1 MSEETSAK
9 QKSSDSS
16 GDFLASR
23 DNANQQFG
31 LAAANFIPPQ
41 NIEVE
46 EAILG
51 GILLDPEAYGRVAEL
66 LLPKAFYIPAH
77 GHIYQAAI
85 ELHASGLPT
94 DLLNVSNWL
103 ADNQLLE
110 KVGGQNKLV
119 QLVERTVSA
128 VNVDSLAVLLMDK
141 YLRRE
146 LIQAGNQVGQLGYDM
161 GKPLEQVLDQAE
173 QKVLNVTQ
181 VRPQAGLTQVGEI
194 LIQTCEDIEARH
206 GDLTPPGLTC
216 DFADLDAM
224 TGGFQR
230 SDLIIVA
237 GRPSMGKCLA
247 YDAEIVLADG
257 SIVTIGSLYQQQD
270 ARLLTLQ
277 NNWQFQWTRPSN
289 YVDDGIKP
297 VFRVKTSL
305 GREIETTLTHP
316 FLTLDGWQPLS
327 ALTVGEK
334 IAVPRI
340 MPVFGQDSLPE
351 CAVKILGYLIGDGN
365 LSQGTPR
372 FTNTNP
378 AIQQDFIDAVQE
390 FGQGKLKVCIGT
402 SDGTRAPSLAVYTN
416 FKLLEQRRK
425 SFGSNLA
432 GLINQKNTSCQLLAD
447 HLGVSLSI
455 LYQWQKGV
463 CAPKRKAF
471 DRLCEYLAVPSTS
484 LIYEGWEAI
493 CAENTLTNWL
503 KSLGI
508 WGKTSHDKF
517 VPAVIFQLPK
527 VTLAAFLNRLFATDG
542 WATVLSSRQVQL
554 GFATV
559 SKKLAQQV
567 QHLLLRFGIIAR
579 LKTRSVLYK
588 GERSAVWQ
596 IDITDAISI
605 QTFVTEIGICGKE
618 QATDEVLAA
627 LEHKRYQTNRDLI
640 PISVWNQLSTAK
652 VSAAESWKSLAMK
665 AEIAG
670 HSNIHVGKRA
680 PTGER
685 LLKLATALDNPPLQ
699 DLAQSQVYW
708 DEIVEIESVGSK
720 QVYDLTI
727 PDTHNFV
734 ANDICVHNTAISLN
748 IAYNMALLH
757 QLPILVFSLEMSKEQ
772 LVQRMLA
779 GEARVDSNR
788 LRAGRIS
795 QNEWDQIYKAVDKIS
810 ELPIYIDDTANMMV
824 MQMRSQARRL
834 QAETG
839 KPLGLIMLDYLQLME
854 GSSDNRVQEISKIT
868 RSLKGLA
875 RELNVPIIALSQ
887 LSRSVESR
895 NNKRPMMSDLREC
908 VAGDT
913 LVVLADGRRVPI
925 RELVGQK
932 PQILAMDEM
941 EKITVSESDQV
952 WSVGIKPVF
961 ELKLASGRS
970 LKATARHRIY
980 SAQGWQ
986 ELHELTIGSRVA
998 IARYI
1003 PEPQKPIEWPEHQ
1016 IILLAHLMGDGG
1028 YLKGQPLRY
1037 TTASEENSKIV
1048 TKAALPFGVQVNRHP
1063 GKGNWHQLVFSGN
1076 GDRWK
1081 PAGINLW
1088 LREIG
1093 VFDQR
1098 SHEKHI
1104 PNGIFQLP
1112 NHQVAKFIAHL
1123 WSTDGTYHV
1132 PKSERGATK
1141 ISLSTCSLQLA
1152 QGVALLLL
1160 KFSIVARIR
1169 TIYYKEYRPVYTV
1182 DISGKAMQSIFL
1194 EAIGAVGCKVS
1205 DAQRF
1210 SVRLENIKA
1219 NPNRDTLP
1227 IEVFQVIR
1235 DEMKEQNIT
1244 TRQMSA
1250 MRKTAYGGTAHF
1262 KFAPSRAVVLDY
1274 ANLLNSEELA
1284 QKASSDLFWDEV
1296 IEISAVGEEEVFD
1309 LTVPGKES
1317 WLADGI
1323 VSHNSGSIEQDADLV
1338 IMLYRD
1344 AYYNPDTPDRDI
1356 TELIVTKHRNGPT
1369 GVVKLVFD
1377 PGLTKFKNL
1386 AQPR

>member
-1 MSEETSAK
+1 MSEETSAI

-23 DNANQQFG
+23 DNSSQQFS
-31 LAAANFIPPQ
+31 LAATNLIPPQ

-66 LLPKAFYIPAH
+66 LVPNAFYIPAH

-146 LIQAGNQVGQLGYDM
+146 LIQAGNLVGQLGYDM

-181 VRPQAGLTQVGEI
+181 VRPQAGLTPVAEI
-194 LIQTCEDIEARH
+194 ILQTYQDITARNQ
-206 GDLTPPGLTC
+206 DLTPPGLTC

-230 SDLIIVA
+230 SDLIIIA

-247 YDAEIVLADG
+247 YDAEIVMADG
-257 SIVTIGSLYQQQD
+257 SISTIQSLYQQQN

-277 NNWQFQWTRPSN
+277 NNWQFKWTQPSN

-340 MPVFGQDSLPE
+340 LSVFGSNPLPE

-365 LSQGTPR
+365 LTQGTPR

-390 FGQGKLKVCIGT
+390 FGA
-402 SDGTRAPSLAVYTN
+402 DNSLT
-416 FKLLEQRRK
+416 
-425 SFGSNLA
+425 
-432 GLINQKNTSCQLLAD
+432 D
-447 HLGVSLSI
+447 
-455 LYQWQKGV
+455 
-463 CAPKRKAF
+463 
-471 DRLCEYLAVPSTS
+471 
-484 LIYEGWEAI
+484 
-493 CAENTLTNWL
+493 WL
-503 KSLGI
+503 KLLGI
-508 WGKTSHDKF
+508 WGKLSHDKF
-517 VPAVIFQLPK
+517 VPEIIFQLPK
-527 VTLAAFLNRLFATDG
+527 PQLAAFINRLFATDG
-542 WATVLSSRQVQL
+542 WAAVLSSGQVQL

-579 LKTRSVLYK
+579 LKARSVLYRC
-588 GERSAVWQ
+588 ERRAAWQ

-605 QTFVTEIGICGKE
+605 QTFVAEIGICGEE
-618 QATDEVLAA
+618 QATTKVLAA
-627 LEHKRYQTNRDLI
+627 LDNKRYQTNRDLI
-640 PISVWNQLSTAK
+640 PISVWNQLSAAK
-652 VSAAESWKSLAMK
+652 VSTEESWKSVAIK
-665 AEIAG
+665 AGIVG
-670 HSNIHVGKRA
+670 YSNIHVGKRA
-680 PTGER
+680 PTRER
-685 LLKLATALDNPPLQ
+685 LLKLATALESPPLQ

-708 DEIVEIESVGSK
+708 DEIVEIESVGCK

-748 IAYNMALLH
+748 IAYNMALIH

-795 QNEWDQIYKAVDKIS
+795 QNEWEQVHAAIEKIAD
-810 ELPIYIDDTANMMV
+810 LPIYIDDTANMMV

-895 NNKRPMMSDLREC
+895 NNKRPMMSDLRE
-908 VAGDT
+908 
-913 LVVLADGRRVPI
+913 
-925 RELVGQK
+925 
-932 PQILAMDEM
+932 
-941 EKITVSESDQV
+941 
-952 WSVGIKPVF
+952 
-961 ELKLASGRS
+961 
-970 LKATARHRIY
+970 
-980 SAQGWQ
+980 
-986 ELHELTIGSRVA
+986 
-998 IARYI
+998 
-1003 PEPQKPIEWPEHQ
+1003 
-1016 IILLAHLMGDGG
+1016 
-1028 YLKGQPLRY
+1028 
-1037 TTASEENSKIV
+1037 
-1048 TKAALPFGVQVNRHP
+1048 
-1063 GKGNWHQLVFSGN
+1063 
-1076 GDRWK
+1076 
-1081 PAGINLW
+1081 
-1088 LREIG
+1088 
-1093 VFDQR
+1093 
-1098 SHEKHI
+1098 
-1104 PNGIFQLP
+1104 
-1112 NHQVAKFIAHL
+1112 
-1123 WSTDGTYHV
+1123 
-1132 PKSERGATK
+1132 
-1141 ISLSTCSLQLA
+1141 
-1152 QGVALLLL
+1152 
-1160 KFSIVARIR
+1160 
-1169 TIYYKEYRPVYTV
+1169 
-1182 DISGKAMQSIFL
+1182 
-1194 EAIGAVGCKVS
+1194 
-1205 DAQRF
+1205 
-1210 SVRLENIKA
+1210 
-1219 NPNRDTLP
+1219 
-1227 IEVFQVIR
+1227 
-1235 DEMKEQNIT
+1235 
-1244 TRQMSA
+1244 
-1250 MRKTAYGGTAHF
+1250 
-1262 KFAPSRAVVLDY
+1262 
-1274 ANLLNSEELA
+1274 
-1284 QKASSDLFWDEV
+1284 
-1296 IEISAVGEEEVFD
+1296 
-1309 LTVPGKES
+1309 
-1317 WLADGI
+1317 
-1323 VSHNSGSIEQDADLV
+1323 SGSIEQDADLV

>member
-1 MSEETSAK
+1 MSEETSAI

-23 DNANQQFG
+23 DNSNQQFG
-31 LAAANFIPPQ
+31 LAAANLIPPQ

-66 LLPKAFYIPAH
+66 LVPNAFYIPAH

-141 YLRRE
+141 YMRRE
-146 LIQAGNQVGQLGYDM
+146 LIQAGNVVGQLGYDM

-181 VRPQAGLTQVGEI
+181 VRPQSGLTPVSEI
-194 LIQTCEDIEARH
+194 VLQTYQDIEARH
-206 GDLTPPGLTC
+206 QELTPPGLTC

-247 YDAEIVLADG
+247 YDSEIVLADG
-257 SIVTIGSLYQQQD
+257 SISSIESLYQQQD
-270 ARLLTLQ
+270 AQLLTLQ
-277 NNWQFQWTRPSN
+277 NNWQFKWTRPSN

-316 FLTLDGWQPLS
+316 FLTLDSWQPLS

-334 IAVPRI
+334 IAVPRVV
-340 MPVFGQDSLPE
+340 PVFGQDPLPE
-351 CAVKILGYLIGDGN
+351 CAVKILGYLIGDSNLERILKQDKVAEILHLPSCPNPSLTLLPWSGN
-365 LSQGTPR
+365 QTGAESFSRKSTKRSLLPPLPLRGEGWGEGECNEPR
-372 FTNTNP
+372 FKLISSNLLQRIPHFTNINP
-378 AIQQDFIDAVQE
+378 VIQQEFINAVQDIE
-390 FGQGKLKVCIGT
+390 ESTLK
-402 SDGTRAPSLAVYTN
+402 
-416 FKLLEQRRK
+416 
-425 SFGSNLA
+425 
-432 GLINQKNTSCQLLAD
+432 
-447 HLGVSLSI
+447 
-455 LYQWQKGV
+455 
-463 CAPKRKAF
+463 
-471 DRLCEYLAVPSTS
+471 
-484 LIYEGWEAI
+484 
-493 CAENTLTNWL
+493 NWL
-503 KSLGI
+503 KSWDIRSELPQN
-508 WGKTSHDKF
+508 KL
-517 VPAVIFQLPK
+517 VPKVVFQLPK
-527 VTLAAFLNRLFATDG
+527 LQLATFLNCLFASGG
-542 WATVLSSRQVQL
+542 WIKVTGNEQPEI
-554 GFATV
+554 GFETA

-567 QHLLLRFGIIAR
+567 QHLLLRFGVMAGLTFKLLSR
-579 LKTRSVLYK
+579 QDLDSP
-588 GERSAVWQ
+588 GWQ
-596 IDITDAISI
+596 INITDAVSI
-605 QTFVTEIGICGKE
+605 HTFMAEIGIGGQQE
-618 QATDEVLAA
+618 ATTE
-627 LEHKRYQTNRDLI
+627 KI
-640 PISVWNQLSTAK
+640 
-652 VSAAESWKSLAMK
+652 
-665 AEIAG
+665 
-670 HSNIHVGKRA
+670 
-680 PTGER
+680 
-685 LLKLATALDNPPLQ
+685 PLQ
-699 DLAQSQVYW
+699 ALAQSQVYW
-708 DEIVEIESVGSK
+708 DEIVAIESVGCK

-795 QNEWDQIYKAVDKIS
+795 QNEWEQVYAAIAKIS

-895 NNKRPMMSDLREC
+895 NNKRPMMSDLRE
-908 VAGDT
+908 
-913 LVVLADGRRVPI
+913 
-925 RELVGQK
+925 
-932 PQILAMDEM
+932 
-941 EKITVSESDQV
+941 
-952 WSVGIKPVF
+952 
-961 ELKLASGRS
+961 
-970 LKATARHRIY
+970 
-980 SAQGWQ
+980 
-986 ELHELTIGSRVA
+986 
-998 IARYI
+998 
-1003 PEPQKPIEWPEHQ
+1003 
-1016 IILLAHLMGDGG
+1016 
-1028 YLKGQPLRY
+1028 
-1037 TTASEENSKIV
+1037 
-1048 TKAALPFGVQVNRHP
+1048 
-1063 GKGNWHQLVFSGN
+1063 
-1076 GDRWK
+1076 
-1081 PAGINLW
+1081 
-1088 LREIG
+1088 
-1093 VFDQR
+1093 
-1098 SHEKHI
+1098 
-1104 PNGIFQLP
+1104 
-1112 NHQVAKFIAHL
+1112 
-1123 WSTDGTYHV
+1123 
-1132 PKSERGATK
+1132 
-1141 ISLSTCSLQLA
+1141 
-1152 QGVALLLL
+1152 
-1160 KFSIVARIR
+1160 
-1169 TIYYKEYRPVYTV
+1169 
-1182 DISGKAMQSIFL
+1182 
-1194 EAIGAVGCKVS
+1194 
-1205 DAQRF
+1205 
-1210 SVRLENIKA
+1210 
-1219 NPNRDTLP
+1219 
-1227 IEVFQVIR
+1227 
-1235 DEMKEQNIT
+1235 
-1244 TRQMSA
+1244 
-1250 MRKTAYGGTAHF
+1250 
-1262 KFAPSRAVVLDY
+1262 
-1274 ANLLNSEELA
+1274 
-1284 QKASSDLFWDEV
+1284 
-1296 IEISAVGEEEVFD
+1296 
-1309 LTVPGKES
+1309 
-1317 WLADGI
+1317 
-1323 VSHNSGSIEQDADLV
+1323 SGSIEQDADLV

>member
-1 MSEETSAK
+1 MSEETSAN

-23 DNANQQFG
+23 DTSNNQFGQQFA
-31 LAAANFIPPQ
+31 LPATNLIPPQ

-66 LLPKAFYIPAH
+66 LLPNAFYIPAH

-141 YLRRE
+141 FMRRE
-146 LIQAGNQVGQLGYDM
+146 LIQAGNLVGQLGYDLS
-161 GKPLEQVLDQAE
+161 KPLEQVLDQAE

-181 VRPQAGLTQVGEI
+181 VRPQSGLTPVSEI
-194 LIQTCEDIEARH
+194 VLQTYQDIEDRH
-206 GDLTPPGLTC
+206 QNLVPPGLTC

-230 SDLIIVA
+230 SDLIIIA

-247 YDAEIVLADG
+247 ANAEIVMADG
-257 SIVTIGSLYQQQD
+257 SIATIESIYQQKN
-270 ARLLTLQ
+270 AELLTLQ
-277 NNWQFQWTRPSN
+277 NNWQFNWTQPSD
-289 YVDDGIKP
+289 YIDDGIKP
-297 VFRVKTSL
+297 VFLVKTSL

-316 FLTLDGWQPLS
+316 FLTLEGWQPLS

-340 MPVFGQDSLPE
+340 IPVFGQITLPD

-378 AIQQDFIDAVQE
+378 VIQQDFIDAVQE
-390 FGQGKLKVCIGT
+390 FGQGTLKVQIGT
-402 SDGTRAPSLAVYTN
+402 SGGTRAPSLAVSTD
-416 FKLLEQRRK
+416 FKLLRQNRQI
-425 SFGSNLA
+425 FGGRLRD
-432 GLINQKNTSCQLLAD
+432 LLNQKNISYPLLAD
-447 HLGVSLSI
+447 HLGVSLALI
-455 LYQWQKGV
+455 YQWEKGV
-463 CAPKRKAF
+463 CAPPIKIF
-471 DRLCEYLAVPSTS
+471 DQLCQYLEVSGS
-484 LIYEGWEAI
+484 NLIPDGWKAI
-493 CAENTLTNWL
+493 CAANSLTDWL
-503 KSLGI
+503 KSLGV
-508 WGKTSHDKF
+508 WGKVSHDKF
-517 VPAVIFQLPK
+517 VPAAIFQLSK
-527 VTLAAFLNRLFATDG
+527 LQLSTFLNRLFATDG
-542 WATVLSSRQVQL
+542 WAAVLASGQVQL
-554 GFATV
+554 GFTTV

-579 LKTRSVLYK
+579 LKARSVLYK
-588 GERSAVWQ
+588 GQRRAAWQ

-618 QATDEVLAA
+618 EAITKVLSA
-627 LEHKRYQTNRDLI
+627 LEQKRYQTNCDLI
-640 PISVWNQLSTAK
+640 PISVWNQLQEAK
-652 VSAAESWKSLAMK
+652 VSAKESWQSVAMK
-665 AEIAG
+665 AGIVG

-680 PTGER
+680 PTRDR
-685 LLKLATALDNPPLQ
+685 LIKLATALENSSLQ
-699 DLAQSQVYW
+699 ALAQSQVYW
-708 DEIVEIESVGSK
+708 DEVVSIEPVGSK

-727 PDTHNFV
+727 PHTHNFV

-748 IAYNMALLH
+748 IAYNMALIH

-795 QNEWDQIYKAVDKIS
+795 QNEWEQVYAAIGKIS

-875 RELNVPIIALSQ
+875 RELGVPIIALSQ

-895 NNKRPMMSDLREC
+895 NNKRPMMSDLRE
-908 VAGDT
+908 
-913 LVVLADGRRVPI
+913 
-925 RELVGQK
+925 
-932 PQILAMDEM
+932 
-941 EKITVSESDQV
+941 
-952 WSVGIKPVF
+952 
-961 ELKLASGRS
+961 
-970 LKATARHRIY
+970 
-980 SAQGWQ
+980 
-986 ELHELTIGSRVA
+986 
-998 IARYI
+998 
-1003 PEPQKPIEWPEHQ
+1003 
-1016 IILLAHLMGDGG
+1016 
-1028 YLKGQPLRY
+1028 
-1037 TTASEENSKIV
+1037 
-1048 TKAALPFGVQVNRHP
+1048 
-1063 GKGNWHQLVFSGN
+1063 
-1076 GDRWK
+1076 
-1081 PAGINLW
+1081 
-1088 LREIG
+1088 
-1093 VFDQR
+1093 
-1098 SHEKHI
+1098 
-1104 PNGIFQLP
+1104 
-1112 NHQVAKFIAHL
+1112 
-1123 WSTDGTYHV
+1123 
-1132 PKSERGATK
+1132 
-1141 ISLSTCSLQLA
+1141 
-1152 QGVALLLL
+1152 
-1160 KFSIVARIR
+1160 
-1169 TIYYKEYRPVYTV
+1169 
-1182 DISGKAMQSIFL
+1182 
-1194 EAIGAVGCKVS
+1194 
-1205 DAQRF
+1205 
-1210 SVRLENIKA
+1210 
-1219 NPNRDTLP
+1219 
-1227 IEVFQVIR
+1227 
-1235 DEMKEQNIT
+1235 
-1244 TRQMSA
+1244 
-1250 MRKTAYGGTAHF
+1250 
-1262 KFAPSRAVVLDY
+1262 
-1274 ANLLNSEELA
+1274 
-1284 QKASSDLFWDEV
+1284 
-1296 IEISAVGEEEVFD
+1296 
-1309 LTVPGKES
+1309 
-1317 WLADGI
+1317 
-1323 VSHNSGSIEQDADLV
+1323 SGSIEQDADLV

-1344 AYYNPDTPDRDI
+1344 AYYNPDTPDKDI

>member
-1 MSEETSAK
+1 MSEETSAN

-23 DNANQQFG
+23 DSSQQFG
-31 LAAANFIPPQ
+31 LAAANLIPPQ

-66 LLPKAFYIPAH
+66 LVPNAFYIPAH

-141 YLRRE
+141 YMRRE
-146 LIQAGNQVGQLGYDM
+146 LIQAGNVVGQLGYDM

-181 VRPQAGLTQVGEI
+181 VRPQSGLTAVGEI
-194 LIQTCEDIEARH
+194 ILQTYQDITARNQ
-206 GDLTPPGLTC
+206 DLTPPGLTC

-230 SDLIIVA
+230 SDLIIIA

-247 YDAEIVLADG
+247 YDSKIVLADG
-257 SIVTIGSLYQQQD
+257 SISTIESLYQQQD
-270 ARLLTLQ
+270 AQLLTLQ
-277 NNWQFQWTRPSN
+277 NNWQFKWTRPSN

-334 IAVPRI
+334 IAVPRVV
-340 MPVFGQDSLPE
+340 PVFGQDPLPE

-365 LSQGTPR
+365 LSQGTPQ

-378 AIQQDFIDAVQE
+378 IIQQDFINSVQE
-390 FGQGKLKVCIGT
+390 FGVN
-402 SDGTRAPSLAVYTN
+402 SLT
-416 FKLLEQRRK
+416 
-425 SFGSNLA
+425 
-432 GLINQKNTSCQLLAD
+432 D
-447 HLGVSLSI
+447 
-455 LYQWQKGV
+455 
-463 CAPKRKAF
+463 
-471 DRLCEYLAVPSTS
+471 
-484 LIYEGWEAI
+484 
-493 CAENTLTNWL
+493 WL

-508 WGKTSHDKF
+508 WGKTSHNKL

-527 VTLAAFLNRLFATDG
+527 VRLAAFLNRLFATDG
-542 WATVLSSRQVQL
+542 WATVLSSGQVQL

-579 LKTRSVLYK
+579 LKARSVLYK
-588 GERSAVWQ
+588 GERRPVWQ

-605 QTFVTEIGICGKE
+605 RTFVTEIGICGKE
-618 QATDEVLAA
+618 QATNEVLVA

-640 PISVWNQLSTAK
+640 PIAVWNQFSTAK
-652 VSAAESWKSLAMK
+652 TNAQESWQSVAIK
-665 AEIAG
+665 AGIAG
-670 HSNIHVGKRA
+670 YSNIHVGKRA
-680 PTGER
+680 PTRER
-685 LLKLATALDNPPLQ
+685 LLKLATALENSPLQ

-708 DEIVEIESVGSK
+708 DAIVSIESVGCK

-748 IAYNMALLH
+748 IAYNMALIH

-779 GEARVDSNR
+779 GEARIDSNR

-795 QNEWDQIYKAVDKIS
+795 QNEWEQVHAAIDKIAD
-810 ELPIYIDDTANMMV
+810 LPIYIDDTANMMV

-887 LSRSVESR
+887 LSRSVEAR
-895 NNKRPMMSDLREC
+895 NNKRPMMSDLRE
-908 VAGDT
+908 
-913 LVVLADGRRVPI
+913 
-925 RELVGQK
+925 
-932 PQILAMDEM
+932 
-941 EKITVSESDQV
+941 
-952 WSVGIKPVF
+952 
-961 ELKLASGRS
+961 
-970 LKATARHRIY
+970 
-980 SAQGWQ
+980 
-986 ELHELTIGSRVA
+986 
-998 IARYI
+998 
-1003 PEPQKPIEWPEHQ
+1003 
-1016 IILLAHLMGDGG
+1016 
-1028 YLKGQPLRY
+1028 
-1037 TTASEENSKIV
+1037 
-1048 TKAALPFGVQVNRHP
+1048 
-1063 GKGNWHQLVFSGN
+1063 
-1076 GDRWK
+1076 
-1081 PAGINLW
+1081 
-1088 LREIG
+1088 
-1093 VFDQR
+1093 
-1098 SHEKHI
+1098 
-1104 PNGIFQLP
+1104 
-1112 NHQVAKFIAHL
+1112 
-1123 WSTDGTYHV
+1123 
-1132 PKSERGATK
+1132 
-1141 ISLSTCSLQLA
+1141 
-1152 QGVALLLL
+1152 
-1160 KFSIVARIR
+1160 
-1169 TIYYKEYRPVYTV
+1169 
-1182 DISGKAMQSIFL
+1182 
-1194 EAIGAVGCKVS
+1194 
-1205 DAQRF
+1205 
-1210 SVRLENIKA
+1210 
-1219 NPNRDTLP
+1219 
-1227 IEVFQVIR
+1227 
-1235 DEMKEQNIT
+1235 
-1244 TRQMSA
+1244 
-1250 MRKTAYGGTAHF
+1250 
-1262 KFAPSRAVVLDY
+1262 
-1274 ANLLNSEELA
+1274 
-1284 QKASSDLFWDEV
+1284 
-1296 IEISAVGEEEVFD
+1296 
-1309 LTVPGKES
+1309 
-1317 WLADGI
+1317 
-1323 VSHNSGSIEQDADLV
+1323 SGSIEQDADLV

>member
-1 MSEETSAK
+1 MSEETSAN

-23 DNANQQFG
+23 DSSNQQFG
-31 LAAANFIPPQ
+31 LAAANLIPPQ

-66 LLPKAFYIPAH
+66 LVPNAFYIPAH

-141 YLRRE
+141 YMRRE
-146 LIQAGNQVGQLGYDM
+146 LIQAGNVVGQLGYDM

-181 VRPQAGLTQVGEI
+181 VRPQSGLTAVGEI
-194 LIQTCEDIEARH
+194 ILQTYQDITARNQ
-206 GDLTPPGLTC
+206 DLTPPGLTC

-230 SDLIIVA
+230 SDLIIIA

-247 YDAEIVLADG
+247 SDSEIVLADG
-257 SIVTIGSLYQQQD
+257 SISTIENLYQRQD
-270 ARLLTLQ
+270 AQLLTLQ
-277 NNWQFQWTRPSN
+277 NNWQFKWTRPSN

-340 MPVFGQDSLPE
+340 VPVFGQDPLPE

-365 LSQGTPR
+365 LSPGTPR
-372 FTNTNP
+372 FTNTNSV
-378 AIQQDFIDAVQE
+378 IQQDFIDAVQE
-390 FGQGKLKVCIGT
+390 FGV
-402 SDGTRAPSLAVYTN
+402 DSLT
-416 FKLLEQRRK
+416 E
-425 SFGSNLA
+425 
-432 GLINQKNTSCQLLAD
+432 
-447 HLGVSLSI
+447 
-455 LYQWQKGV
+455 
-463 CAPKRKAF
+463 
-471 DRLCEYLAVPSTS
+471 
-484 LIYEGWEAI
+484 
-493 CAENTLTNWL
+493 WL

-527 VTLAAFLNRLFATDG
+527 VRLAAFLNRLFATDG
-542 WATVLSSRQVQL
+542 WATVLSSGQVQL

-579 LKTRSVLYK
+579 LKARSVLYK
-588 GERSAVWQ
+588 GERRPVWQ

-605 QTFVTEIGICGKE
+605 RTFVTEIGICGKE
-618 QATDEVLAA
+618 QATNEVLVA

-640 PISVWNQLSTAK
+640 PIAVWNQLSAAK
-652 VSAAESWKSLAMK
+652 TDAQESWQSVASK
-665 AEIAG
+665 AGIAG
-670 HSNIHVGKRA
+670 YSNIHVGKRA
-680 PTGER
+680 PTRER
-685 LLKLATALDNPPLQ
+685 LLKLATALENPPLQ
-699 DLAQSQVYW
+699 ALAQSQVYW
-708 DEIVEIESVGSK
+708 DEIVAIESVGCK

-748 IAYNMALLH
+748 IAYNMALIH

-779 GEARVDSNR
+779 GEARIDSNR

-795 QNEWDQIYKAVDKIS
+795 QNEWEQVHAAIDKIAD
-810 ELPIYIDDTANMMV
+810 LPIYIDDTANMMV

-887 LSRSVESR
+887 LSRSVEAR
-895 NNKRPMMSDLREC
+895 NNKRPMMSDLRE
-908 VAGDT
+908 
-913 LVVLADGRRVPI
+913 
-925 RELVGQK
+925 
-932 PQILAMDEM
+932 
-941 EKITVSESDQV
+941 
-952 WSVGIKPVF
+952 
-961 ELKLASGRS
+961 
-970 LKATARHRIY
+970 
-980 SAQGWQ
+980 
-986 ELHELTIGSRVA
+986 
-998 IARYI
+998 
-1003 PEPQKPIEWPEHQ
+1003 
-1016 IILLAHLMGDGG
+1016 
-1028 YLKGQPLRY
+1028 
-1037 TTASEENSKIV
+1037 
-1048 TKAALPFGVQVNRHP
+1048 
-1063 GKGNWHQLVFSGN
+1063 
-1076 GDRWK
+1076 
-1081 PAGINLW
+1081 
-1088 LREIG
+1088 
-1093 VFDQR
+1093 
-1098 SHEKHI
+1098 
-1104 PNGIFQLP
+1104 
-1112 NHQVAKFIAHL
+1112 
-1123 WSTDGTYHV
+1123 
-1132 PKSERGATK
+1132 
-1141 ISLSTCSLQLA
+1141 
-1152 QGVALLLL
+1152 
-1160 KFSIVARIR
+1160 
-1169 TIYYKEYRPVYTV
+1169 
-1182 DISGKAMQSIFL
+1182 
-1194 EAIGAVGCKVS
+1194 
-1205 DAQRF
+1205 
-1210 SVRLENIKA
+1210 
-1219 NPNRDTLP
+1219 
-1227 IEVFQVIR
+1227 
-1235 DEMKEQNIT
+1235 
-1244 TRQMSA
+1244 
-1250 MRKTAYGGTAHF
+1250 
-1262 KFAPSRAVVLDY
+1262 
-1274 ANLLNSEELA
+1274 
-1284 QKASSDLFWDEV
+1284 
-1296 IEISAVGEEEVFD
+1296 
-1309 LTVPGKES
+1309 
-1317 WLADGI
+1317 
-1323 VSHNSGSIEQDADLV
+1323 SGSIEQDADLV

-1356 TELIVTKHRNGPT
+1356 TELIITKHRNGPT

>member
-1 MSEETSAK
+1 MSEETSAI

-23 DNANQQFG
+23 DSSQQFG
-31 LAAANFIPPQ
+31 LAAANLIPPQ

-66 LLPKAFYIPAH
+66 LVPNAFYIPAH

-141 YLRRE
+141 YMRRE
-146 LIQAGNQVGQLGYDM
+146 LIQAGNMVGQLGYDL

-194 LIQTCEDIEARH
+194 LIQTCEAIEARH
-206 GDLTPPGLTC
+206 NDLTPPGLTC

-247 YDAEIVLADG
+247 YDTEIVMADG
-257 SIVTIGSLYQQQD
+257 SISTTQSLYQQQD
-270 ARLLTLQ
+270 AQLLTLQ
-277 NNWQFQWTRPSN
+277 NNWQFKWTRPSN

-327 ALTVGEK
+327 TLTVGEK
-334 IAVPRI
+334 IAVPRVV
-340 MPVFGQDSLPE
+340 PVFGQNSLPE
-351 CAVKILGYLIGDGN
+351 CAAKILGYLIGDGN

-372 FTNTNP
+372 FTNTNLV
-378 AIQQDFIDAVQE
+378 IQQDFIDAVQE
-390 FGQGKLKVCIGT
+390 FGVK
-402 SDGTRAPSLAVYTN
+402 SLT
-416 FKLLEQRRK
+416 E
-425 SFGSNLA
+425 
-432 GLINQKNTSCQLLAD
+432 
-447 HLGVSLSI
+447 
-455 LYQWQKGV
+455 
-463 CAPKRKAF
+463 
-471 DRLCEYLAVPSTS
+471 
-484 LIYEGWEAI
+484 
-493 CAENTLTNWL
+493 WL

-508 WGKTSHDKF
+508 WGKTSHNKF
-517 VPAVIFQLPK
+517 VPAIIFQLPK
-527 VTLAAFLNRLFATDG
+527 VQLAAFLNRLFTTDG
-542 WATVLSSRQVQL
+542 WATVLSSGQVQL

-567 QHLLLRFGIIAR
+567 QHLLLRFGVIAR
-579 LKTRSVLYK
+579 LKARSVLYK
-588 GERSAVWQ
+588 GEPRAVWQ

-605 QTFVTEIGICGKE
+605 QVFVVEIGICGKE
-618 QATDEVLAA
+618 QATSKVLAA

-640 PISVWNQLSTAK
+640 PISVWGQLSAAK
-652 VSAAESWKSLAMK
+652 ESAEESWKSVAIK
-665 AEIAG
+665 AGIAG
-670 HSNIHVGKRA
+670 YSNIHVGKRA
-680 PTGER
+680 PTRER
-685 LLKLATALDNPPLQ
+685 LLKLATALESSPLK

-708 DEIVEIESVGSK
+708 DKIVEIESVGSK

-795 QNEWDQIYKAVDKIS
+795 QNEWDQIYKAIEKIAD
-810 ELPIYIDDTANMMV
+810 LPIYIDDTANMMV

-895 NNKRPMMSDLREC
+895 NNKRPMMSDLRE
-908 VAGDT
+908 
-913 LVVLADGRRVPI
+913 
-925 RELVGQK
+925 
-932 PQILAMDEM
+932 
-941 EKITVSESDQV
+941 
-952 WSVGIKPVF
+952 
-961 ELKLASGRS
+961 
-970 LKATARHRIY
+970 
-980 SAQGWQ
+980 
-986 ELHELTIGSRVA
+986 
-998 IARYI
+998 
-1003 PEPQKPIEWPEHQ
+1003 
-1016 IILLAHLMGDGG
+1016 
-1028 YLKGQPLRY
+1028 
-1037 TTASEENSKIV
+1037 
-1048 TKAALPFGVQVNRHP
+1048 
-1063 GKGNWHQLVFSGN
+1063 
-1076 GDRWK
+1076 
-1081 PAGINLW
+1081 
-1088 LREIG
+1088 
-1093 VFDQR
+1093 
-1098 SHEKHI
+1098 
-1104 PNGIFQLP
+1104 
-1112 NHQVAKFIAHL
+1112 
-1123 WSTDGTYHV
+1123 
-1132 PKSERGATK
+1132 
-1141 ISLSTCSLQLA
+1141 
-1152 QGVALLLL
+1152 
-1160 KFSIVARIR
+1160 
-1169 TIYYKEYRPVYTV
+1169 
-1182 DISGKAMQSIFL
+1182 
-1194 EAIGAVGCKVS
+1194 
-1205 DAQRF
+1205 
-1210 SVRLENIKA
+1210 
-1219 NPNRDTLP
+1219 
-1227 IEVFQVIR
+1227 
-1235 DEMKEQNIT
+1235 
-1244 TRQMSA
+1244 
-1250 MRKTAYGGTAHF
+1250 
-1262 KFAPSRAVVLDY
+1262 
-1274 ANLLNSEELA
+1274 
-1284 QKASSDLFWDEV
+1284 
-1296 IEISAVGEEEVFD
+1296 
-1309 LTVPGKES
+1309 
-1317 WLADGI
+1317 
-1323 VSHNSGSIEQDADLV
+1323 SGSIEQDADLV

>member
-1 MSEETSAK
+1 MSEETSAI
-9 QKSSDSS
+9 QKSSDLS

-23 DNANQQFG
+23 DSRDNATQQFS
-31 LAAANFIPPQ
+31 LAANLVPPQ

-66 LLPKAFYIPAH
+66 LVPNAFYIPAH

-141 YLRRE
+141 YMRRE
-146 LIQAGNQVGQLGYDM
+146 LIQAGNYVGQLGYDL

-181 VRPQAGLTQVGEI
+181 VRPQSGLTQVGEI
-194 LIQTCEDIEARH
+194 LIQTCEAIEARH
-206 GDLTPPGLTC
+206 NDLTPPGLTC

-247 YDAEIVLADG
+247 HDVEIVLADG
-257 SIVTIGSLYQQQD
+257 SISTIQDLYQQKV
-270 ARLLTLQ
+270 AELLTLQ
-277 NNWQFQWTRPSN
+277 NNWQFKWTRPSN
-289 YVDDGIKP
+289 YIDDGIKP

-327 ALTVGEK
+327 VLAVGEK

-340 MPVFGQDSLPE
+340 VPVFGQNSLPE

-372 FTNTNP
+372 FTNTNLV
-378 AIQQDFIDAVQE
+378 IQQDFIDAIQE
-390 FGQGKLKVCIGT
+390 FGQGKLKVHIGT
-402 SDGTRAPSLAVYTN
+402 SGGTRAPSLAVSSN
-416 FKLLEQRRK
+416 FKLLEQNRK
-425 SFGSNLA
+425 IFGRNLHR
-432 GLINQKNTSCQLLAD
+432 LLKQKNTSCQLLVNY
-447 HLGVSLSI
+447 LGVSLS
-455 LYQWQKGV
+455 LLSQWQRGV
-463 CAPKRKAF
+463 CVPSRVMF
-471 DRLCEYLAVPSTS
+471 DRLCEYLGVPDVS
-484 LIYEGWEAI
+484 LIPAGWETI
-493 CAENTLTNWL
+493 CASNSLTDWL
-503 KSLGI
+503 KSLDI
-508 WGKTSHDKF
+508 WGKTAHDKF
-517 VPAVIFQLPK
+517 VPAIIFQLPK
-527 VTLAAFLNRLFATDG
+527 IQLAVFLNRLFATDG
-542 WATVLSSRQVQL
+542 WATVLSSGQVQL
-554 GFATV
+554 GFGTV

-588 GERSAVWQ
+588 SERRAAWQ

-605 QTFVTEIGICGKE
+605 QTFLVEIGICGKE
-618 QATDEVLAA
+618 QATSKVSAA

-640 PISVWNQLSTAK
+640 PITVWNQLSAAK
-652 VSAAESWKSLAMK
+652 VDVKESWQSVAIK
-665 AEIAG
+665 AGITG
-670 HSNIHVGKRA
+670 YSNIHVGKRA
-680 PTGER
+680 PTRER
-685 LLKLATALDNPPLQ
+685 LLKLATALDNRSLQ
-699 DLAQSQVYW
+699 ALAQSEVYW
-708 DEIVEIESVGSK
+708 DEIVEIESVGFK

-734 ANDICVHNTAISLN
+734 ANDVCVHNTAISLN

-795 QNEWDQIYKAVDKIS
+795 QNEWDQIYKAIEKIA

-887 LSRSVESR
+887 LSRSVEAR
-895 NNKRPMMSDLREC
+895 NNKRPMMSDLRE
-908 VAGDT
+908 
-913 LVVLADGRRVPI
+913 
-925 RELVGQK
+925 
-932 PQILAMDEM
+932 
-941 EKITVSESDQV
+941 
-952 WSVGIKPVF
+952 
-961 ELKLASGRS
+961 
-970 LKATARHRIY
+970 
-980 SAQGWQ
+980 
-986 ELHELTIGSRVA
+986 
-998 IARYI
+998 
-1003 PEPQKPIEWPEHQ
+1003 
-1016 IILLAHLMGDGG
+1016 
-1028 YLKGQPLRY
+1028 
-1037 TTASEENSKIV
+1037 
-1048 TKAALPFGVQVNRHP
+1048 
-1063 GKGNWHQLVFSGN
+1063 
-1076 GDRWK
+1076 
-1081 PAGINLW
+1081 
-1088 LREIG
+1088 
-1093 VFDQR
+1093 
-1098 SHEKHI
+1098 
-1104 PNGIFQLP
+1104 
-1112 NHQVAKFIAHL
+1112 
-1123 WSTDGTYHV
+1123 
-1132 PKSERGATK
+1132 
-1141 ISLSTCSLQLA
+1141 
-1152 QGVALLLL
+1152 
-1160 KFSIVARIR
+1160 
-1169 TIYYKEYRPVYTV
+1169 
-1182 DISGKAMQSIFL
+1182 
-1194 EAIGAVGCKVS
+1194 
-1205 DAQRF
+1205 
-1210 SVRLENIKA
+1210 
-1219 NPNRDTLP
+1219 
-1227 IEVFQVIR
+1227 
-1235 DEMKEQNIT
+1235 
-1244 TRQMSA
+1244 
-1250 MRKTAYGGTAHF
+1250 
-1262 KFAPSRAVVLDY
+1262 
-1274 ANLLNSEELA
+1274 
-1284 QKASSDLFWDEV
+1284 
-1296 IEISAVGEEEVFD
+1296 
-1309 LTVPGKES
+1309 
-1317 WLADGI
+1317 
-1323 VSHNSGSIEQDADLV
+1323 SGSIEQDADLV

>member
-1 MSEETSAK
+1 MSEETSAI

-16 GDFLASR
+16 GGFLATR
-23 DNANQQFG
+23 DNSQQFG
-31 LAAANFIPPQ
+31 LAAANLIPPQ

-66 LLPKAFYIPAH
+66 LVPNAFYIPAH

-103 ADNQLLE
+103 ADNLLLE

-141 YLRRE
+141 YMRRE
-146 LIQAGNQVGQLGYDM
+146 LIQAGNMVGQLGYDL

-194 LIQTCEDIEARH
+194 LIQTCEAIEARH
-206 GDLTPPGLTC
+206 NDLTPPGLTC

-247 YDAEIVLADG
+247 YDTEIVLADG
-257 SIVTIGSLYQQQD
+257 SISTIQSLYQQQD
-270 ARLLTLQ
+270 AQLLTLQ
-277 NNWQFQWTRPSN
+277 NNWQFKWTRPSN

-327 ALTVGEK
+327 TLTVGEK
-334 IAVPRI
+334 IAVPRVV
-340 MPVFGQDSLPE
+340 PVFGQNSLPE
-351 CAVKILGYLIGDGN
+351 CAAKILGYLIGDGN

-372 FTNTNP
+372 FTNTNLV
-378 AIQQDFIDAVQE
+378 IQQDFIDAVQE
-390 FGQGKLKVCIGT
+390 FGVK
-402 SDGTRAPSLAVYTN
+402 SLT
-416 FKLLEQRRK
+416 E
-425 SFGSNLA
+425 
-432 GLINQKNTSCQLLAD
+432 
-447 HLGVSLSI
+447 
-455 LYQWQKGV
+455 
-463 CAPKRKAF
+463 
-471 DRLCEYLAVPSTS
+471 
-484 LIYEGWEAI
+484 
-493 CAENTLTNWL
+493 WL

-508 WGKTSHDKF
+508 WGKTSHNKF
-517 VPAVIFQLPK
+517 VPAIIFQLPK
-527 VTLAAFLNRLFATDG
+527 VQLAAFLNRLFTTDG
-542 WATVLSSRQVQL
+542 WATVLSSGQVQL

-567 QHLLLRFGIIAR
+567 QHLLLRFGVIAR
-579 LKTRSVLYK
+579 LKACSVLYK
-588 GERSAVWQ
+588 GERRAVWQ

-605 QTFVTEIGICGKE
+605 QAFVVEIGICGKE
-618 QATDEVLAA
+618 QATSKVLAA

-640 PISVWNQLSTAK
+640 PISVWGQLSAAK
-652 VSAAESWKSLAMK
+652 ESAEESWKSVAIK
-665 AEIAG
+665 AGITG
-670 HSNIHVGKRA
+670 YSNIHVGKRA
-680 PTGER
+680 PTRER
-685 LLKLATALDNPPLQ
+685 LLKLATALESSPLK

-795 QNEWDQIYKAVDKIS
+795 QNEWDQIYKAIEKIAD
-810 ELPIYIDDTANMMV
+810 LPIYIDDTANMMV

-895 NNKRPMMSDLREC
+895 NNKRPMMSDLRE
-908 VAGDT
+908 
-913 LVVLADGRRVPI
+913 
-925 RELVGQK
+925 
-932 PQILAMDEM
+932 
-941 EKITVSESDQV
+941 
-952 WSVGIKPVF
+952 
-961 ELKLASGRS
+961 
-970 LKATARHRIY
+970 
-980 SAQGWQ
+980 
-986 ELHELTIGSRVA
+986 
-998 IARYI
+998 
-1003 PEPQKPIEWPEHQ
+1003 
-1016 IILLAHLMGDGG
+1016 
-1028 YLKGQPLRY
+1028 
-1037 TTASEENSKIV
+1037 
-1048 TKAALPFGVQVNRHP
+1048 
-1063 GKGNWHQLVFSGN
+1063 
-1076 GDRWK
+1076 
-1081 PAGINLW
+1081 
-1088 LREIG
+1088 
-1093 VFDQR
+1093 
-1098 SHEKHI
+1098 
-1104 PNGIFQLP
+1104 
-1112 NHQVAKFIAHL
+1112 
-1123 WSTDGTYHV
+1123 
-1132 PKSERGATK
+1132 
-1141 ISLSTCSLQLA
+1141 
-1152 QGVALLLL
+1152 
-1160 KFSIVARIR
+1160 
-1169 TIYYKEYRPVYTV
+1169 
-1182 DISGKAMQSIFL
+1182 
-1194 EAIGAVGCKVS
+1194 
-1205 DAQRF
+1205 
-1210 SVRLENIKA
+1210 
-1219 NPNRDTLP
+1219 
-1227 IEVFQVIR
+1227 
-1235 DEMKEQNIT
+1235 
-1244 TRQMSA
+1244 
-1250 MRKTAYGGTAHF
+1250 
-1262 KFAPSRAVVLDY
+1262 
-1274 ANLLNSEELA
+1274 
-1284 QKASSDLFWDEV
+1284 
-1296 IEISAVGEEEVFD
+1296 
-1309 LTVPGKES
+1309 
-1317 WLADGI
+1317 
-1323 VSHNSGSIEQDADLV
+1323 SGSIEQDADLV

>member
-1 MSEETSAK
+1 MSEETSAN
-9 QKSSDSS
+9 QKSPDYS
-16 GDFLASR
+16 GDFSVSR
-23 DNANQQFG
+23 DATNSQFGQQFA
-31 LAAANFIPPQ
+31 LPATNLIPPQ

-66 LLPKAFYIPAH
+66 LVPNAFYIPAH

-141 YLRRE
+141 YMRRE
-146 LIQAGNQVGQLGYDM
+146 LIQAGNLVGQLGYDM

-181 VRPQAGLTQVGEI
+181 VRPQSGLTPVSEI
-194 LIQTCEDIEARH
+194 VLQTYQDIEARH
-206 GDLTPPGLTC
+206 QELTPPGLTC

-257 SIVTIGSLYQQQD
+257 SISSIESLYQQQD
-270 ARLLTLQ
+270 AQLLTLQ
-277 NNWQFQWTRPSN
+277 NNWQFTWTRPSN

-297 VFRVKTSL
+297 VFRVKTRL

-340 MPVFGQDSLPE
+340 VPVFGQDPLPE

-378 AIQQDFIDAVQE
+378 VIQQDFIDAVQG
-390 FGQGKLKVCIGT
+390 FSQGSLKVHIST
-402 SDGTRAPSLAVYTN
+402 SGGTRAPSLAVSTDFN
-416 FKLLEQRRK
+416 LLAQRRK
-425 SFGSNLA
+425 IFGSNLS
-432 GLINQKNTSCQLLAD
+432 GILKQKNTFYQLLVD
-447 HLGVSLSI
+447 HLGVSLSL

-463 CAPKRKAF
+463 CVPKREMF
-471 DRLCEYLAVPSTS
+471 DRLCEYLAIPATS
-484 LIYEGWEAI
+484 LISEGWESI
-493 CAENTLTNWL
+493 CADNSLTDWL

-517 VPAVIFQLPK
+517 VPAVIFQLPQIQ
-527 VTLAAFLNRLFATDG
+527 LAAFLNRLFATDG
-542 WATVLSSRQVQL
+542 WAAVLSSGQVQL

-579 LKTRSVLYK
+579 LKARSVLYK
-588 GERSAVWQ
+588 DDRRAAWQ
-596 IDITDAISI
+596 LDLTDAISI
-605 QTFVTEIGICGKE
+605 QTFVAEIGIYGKE
-618 QATDEVLAA
+618 QATDAVLAA

-640 PISVWNQLSTAK
+640 PISVWNQLSAAK
-652 VSAAESWKSLAMK
+652 VDAEESWQSVAVK
-665 AEIAG
+665 AGIAG
-670 HSNIHVGKRA
+670 YSNIHVGKRA
-680 PTGER
+680 PTRER
-685 LLKLATALDNPPLQ
+685 LLKLATALENRPLQ
-699 DLAQSQVYW
+699 ALAQSQVYW
-708 DEIVEIESVGSK
+708 DEIVEIESVGCK

-795 QNEWDQIYKAVDKIS
+795 QNEWEQVYAAIAKIS

-895 NNKRPMMSDLREC
+895 NNKRPMMSDLRE
-908 VAGDT
+908 
-913 LVVLADGRRVPI
+913 
-925 RELVGQK
+925 
-932 PQILAMDEM
+932 
-941 EKITVSESDQV
+941 
-952 WSVGIKPVF
+952 
-961 ELKLASGRS
+961 
-970 LKATARHRIY
+970 
-980 SAQGWQ
+980 
-986 ELHELTIGSRVA
+986 
-998 IARYI
+998 
-1003 PEPQKPIEWPEHQ
+1003 
-1016 IILLAHLMGDGG
+1016 
-1028 YLKGQPLRY
+1028 
-1037 TTASEENSKIV
+1037 
-1048 TKAALPFGVQVNRHP
+1048 
-1063 GKGNWHQLVFSGN
+1063 
-1076 GDRWK
+1076 
-1081 PAGINLW
+1081 
-1088 LREIG
+1088 
-1093 VFDQR
+1093 
-1098 SHEKHI
+1098 
-1104 PNGIFQLP
+1104 
-1112 NHQVAKFIAHL
+1112 
-1123 WSTDGTYHV
+1123 
-1132 PKSERGATK
+1132 
-1141 ISLSTCSLQLA
+1141 
-1152 QGVALLLL
+1152 
-1160 KFSIVARIR
+1160 
-1169 TIYYKEYRPVYTV
+1169 
-1182 DISGKAMQSIFL
+1182 
-1194 EAIGAVGCKVS
+1194 
-1205 DAQRF
+1205 
-1210 SVRLENIKA
+1210 
-1219 NPNRDTLP
+1219 
-1227 IEVFQVIR
+1227 
-1235 DEMKEQNIT
+1235 
-1244 TRQMSA
+1244 
-1250 MRKTAYGGTAHF
+1250 
-1262 KFAPSRAVVLDY
+1262 
-1274 ANLLNSEELA
+1274 
-1284 QKASSDLFWDEV
+1284 
-1296 IEISAVGEEEVFD
+1296 
-1309 LTVPGKES
+1309 
-1317 WLADGI
+1317 
-1323 VSHNSGSIEQDADLV
+1323 SGSIEQDADLV

>member
-1 MSEETSAK
+1 MSEETSAN

-23 DNANQQFG
+23 DSSQQFG
-31 LAAANFIPPQ
+31 LAAANLIPPQ

-66 LLPKAFYIPAH
+66 LVPNAFYIPAH

-141 YLRRE
+141 YMRRE
-146 LIQAGNQVGQLGYDM
+146 LIQAGNVVGQLGYDM

-181 VRPQAGLTQVGEI
+181 VRPQSGLTAVGEI
-194 LIQTCEDIEARH
+194 ILQTYQDITARNQ
-206 GDLTPPGLTC
+206 DLTPPGLTC

-230 SDLIIVA
+230 SDLIIIA

-247 YDAEIVLADG
+247 YDSKIVLADG
-257 SIVTIGSLYQQQD
+257 SISTIESLYQQQD
-270 ARLLTLQ
+270 AQLLTLQ
-277 NNWQFQWTRPSN
+277 NNWQFKWTRPSN

-334 IAVPRI
+334 IAVPRVV
-340 MPVFGQDSLPE
+340 PVFGQDPLPE

-365 LSQGTPR
+365 LSQGTPQ

-378 AIQQDFIDAVQE
+378 IIQQDFINSVQE
-390 FGQGKLKVCIGT
+390 FGVN
-402 SDGTRAPSLAVYTN
+402 SLT
-416 FKLLEQRRK
+416 
-425 SFGSNLA
+425 
-432 GLINQKNTSCQLLAD
+432 D
-447 HLGVSLSI
+447 
-455 LYQWQKGV
+455 
-463 CAPKRKAF
+463 
-471 DRLCEYLAVPSTS
+471 
-484 LIYEGWEAI
+484 
-493 CAENTLTNWL
+493 WL

-508 WGKTSHDKF
+508 WGKTSHNKL

-527 VTLAAFLNRLFATDG
+527 VRLAAFLNRLFATDG
-542 WATVLSSRQVQL
+542 WATVLSSGQVQL

-559 SKKLAQQV
+559 SKKLTQQV

-579 LKTRSVLYK
+579 LKARSVLYK
-588 GERSAVWQ
+588 GERRPVWQ

-605 QTFVTEIGICGKE
+605 RTFVTEIGICGKE
-618 QATDEVLAA
+618 QSTNEVLVA

-640 PISVWNQLSTAK
+640 PIAVWNQLSTAK
-652 VSAAESWKSLAMK
+652 TNAQESWQSVAIK
-665 AEIAG
+665 AGIAG
-670 HSNIHVGKRA
+670 YSNIHVGKRA
-680 PTGER
+680 PTRER
-685 LLKLATALDNPPLQ
+685 LLKLATALENPPLQ

-708 DEIVEIESVGSK
+708 DAIVSIESVGCK

-748 IAYNMALLH
+748 IAYNMALIH

-779 GEARVDSNR
+779 GEARIDSNR

-795 QNEWDQIYKAVDKIS
+795 QNEWEQVHAAIDKIAD
-810 ELPIYIDDTANMMV
+810 LPIYIDDTANMMV

-887 LSRSVESR
+887 LSRSVEAR
-895 NNKRPMMSDLREC
+895 NNKRPMMSDLRE
-908 VAGDT
+908 
-913 LVVLADGRRVPI
+913 
-925 RELVGQK
+925 
-932 PQILAMDEM
+932 
-941 EKITVSESDQV
+941 
-952 WSVGIKPVF
+952 
-961 ELKLASGRS
+961 
-970 LKATARHRIY
+970 
-980 SAQGWQ
+980 
-986 ELHELTIGSRVA
+986 
-998 IARYI
+998 
-1003 PEPQKPIEWPEHQ
+1003 
-1016 IILLAHLMGDGG
+1016 
-1028 YLKGQPLRY
+1028 
-1037 TTASEENSKIV
+1037 
-1048 TKAALPFGVQVNRHP
+1048 
-1063 GKGNWHQLVFSGN
+1063 
-1076 GDRWK
+1076 
-1081 PAGINLW
+1081 
-1088 LREIG
+1088 
-1093 VFDQR
+1093 
-1098 SHEKHI
+1098 
-1104 PNGIFQLP
+1104 
-1112 NHQVAKFIAHL
+1112 
-1123 WSTDGTYHV
+1123 
-1132 PKSERGATK
+1132 
-1141 ISLSTCSLQLA
+1141 
-1152 QGVALLLL
+1152 
-1160 KFSIVARIR
+1160 
-1169 TIYYKEYRPVYTV
+1169 
-1182 DISGKAMQSIFL
+1182 
-1194 EAIGAVGCKVS
+1194 
-1205 DAQRF
+1205 
-1210 SVRLENIKA
+1210 
-1219 NPNRDTLP
+1219 
-1227 IEVFQVIR
+1227 
-1235 DEMKEQNIT
+1235 
-1244 TRQMSA
+1244 
-1250 MRKTAYGGTAHF
+1250 
-1262 KFAPSRAVVLDY
+1262 
-1274 ANLLNSEELA
+1274 
-1284 QKASSDLFWDEV
+1284 
-1296 IEISAVGEEEVFD
+1296 
-1309 LTVPGKES
+1309 
-1317 WLADGI
+1317 
-1323 VSHNSGSIEQDADLV
+1323 SGSIEQDADLV

>member
-1 MSEETSAK
+1 MSEETSAI

-16 GDFLASR
+16 GGFLASR
-23 DNANQQFG
+23 DNSSQQFG
-31 LAAANFIPPQ
+31 LAAVNLIPPQ

-66 LLPKAFYIPAH
+66 LVPNAFYIPAH

-141 YLRRE
+141 YMRRE
-146 LIQAGNQVGQLGYDM
+146 LIQAGNVVGQLGYDM

-181 VRPQAGLTQVGEI
+181 VRPQAGLTPVGEI
-194 LIQTCEDIEARH
+194 ILQTFEDIVARNQ
-206 GDLTPPGLTC
+206 DLTPPGLTC

-247 YDAEIVLADG
+247 HDAEIVLADG
-257 SIVTIGSLYQQQD
+257 SISSIESLYQQQD
-270 ARLLTLQ
+270 AQLLTLQ
-277 NNWQFQWTRPSN
+277 NNWQFTWTRPSN

-297 VFRVKTSL
+297 VFRVKTRL

-327 ALTVGEK
+327 TLTVGEK

-340 MPVFGQDSLPE
+340 VPVFGQDSLSE
-351 CAVKILGYLIGDGN
+351 CAVKILGYLIGDVN
-365 LSQGTPR
+365 LEHISKQSKIAEILHSPFSKDSKSTKRSLLPPLPLRGEGWGEGECNEPHLKLISSNFLPGIPR
-372 FTNTNP
+372 FVNINP
-378 AIQQDFIDAVQE
+378 VIQQEFMNAVQD
-390 FGQGKLKVCIGT
+390 FGESNLQDWLKSV
-402 SDGTRAPSLAVYTN
+402 DV
-416 FKLLEQRRK
+416 
-425 SFGSNLA
+425 GSNLPQNK
-432 GLINQKNTSCQLLAD
+432 L
-447 HLGVSLSI
+447 
-455 LYQWQKGV
+455 
-463 CAPKRKAF
+463 
-471 DRLCEYLAVPSTS
+471 
-484 LIYEGWEAI
+484 
-493 CAENTLTNWL
+493 
-503 KSLGI
+503 
-508 WGKTSHDKF
+508 
-517 VPAVIFQLPK
+517 VPAIIFQLPK
-527 VTLAAFLNRLFATDG
+527 LQLATFLNCLFTSGG
-542 WATVLSSRQVQL
+542 WITVAGQEQPEI
-554 GFATV
+554 GFETV

-567 QHLLLRFGIIAR
+567 QHLLLRFG
-579 LKTRSVLYK
+579 VLAGLTFK
-588 GERSAVWQ
+588 LVSRQDLNSPGWQ
-596 IDITDAISI
+596 INITDAISI
-605 QTFVTEIGICGKE
+605 HAFMAEIGIGGQKE
-618 QATDEVLAA
+618 ATTE
-627 LEHKRYQTNRDLI
+627 
-640 PISVWNQLSTAK
+640 
-652 VSAAESWKSLAMK
+652 
-665 AEIAG
+665 
-670 HSNIHVGKRA
+670 
-680 PTGER
+680 
-685 LLKLATALDNPPLQ
+685 KLPLQ
-699 DLAQSQVYW
+699 ASTQSQIYW
-708 DEIVEIESVGSK
+708 DEIVEIESVGCK

-795 QNEWDQIYKAVDKIS
+795 QNEWEQVYAAIAKIS

-895 NNKRPMMSDLREC
+895 NNKRPMMSDLRE
-908 VAGDT
+908 
-913 LVVLADGRRVPI
+913 
-925 RELVGQK
+925 
-932 PQILAMDEM
+932 
-941 EKITVSESDQV
+941 
-952 WSVGIKPVF
+952 
-961 ELKLASGRS
+961 
-970 LKATARHRIY
+970 
-980 SAQGWQ
+980 
-986 ELHELTIGSRVA
+986 
-998 IARYI
+998 
-1003 PEPQKPIEWPEHQ
+1003 
-1016 IILLAHLMGDGG
+1016 
-1028 YLKGQPLRY
+1028 
-1037 TTASEENSKIV
+1037 
-1048 TKAALPFGVQVNRHP
+1048 
-1063 GKGNWHQLVFSGN
+1063 
-1076 GDRWK
+1076 
-1081 PAGINLW
+1081 
-1088 LREIG
+1088 
-1093 VFDQR
+1093 
-1098 SHEKHI
+1098 
-1104 PNGIFQLP
+1104 
-1112 NHQVAKFIAHL
+1112 
-1123 WSTDGTYHV
+1123 
-1132 PKSERGATK
+1132 
-1141 ISLSTCSLQLA
+1141 
-1152 QGVALLLL
+1152 
-1160 KFSIVARIR
+1160 
-1169 TIYYKEYRPVYTV
+1169 
-1182 DISGKAMQSIFL
+1182 
-1194 EAIGAVGCKVS
+1194 
-1205 DAQRF
+1205 
-1210 SVRLENIKA
+1210 
-1219 NPNRDTLP
+1219 
-1227 IEVFQVIR
+1227 
-1235 DEMKEQNIT
+1235 
-1244 TRQMSA
+1244 
-1250 MRKTAYGGTAHF
+1250 
-1262 KFAPSRAVVLDY
+1262 
-1274 ANLLNSEELA
+1274 
-1284 QKASSDLFWDEV
+1284 
-1296 IEISAVGEEEVFD
+1296 
-1309 LTVPGKES
+1309 
-1317 WLADGI
+1317 
-1323 VSHNSGSIEQDADLV
+1323 SGSIEQDADLV

>member
-1 MSEETSAK
+1 MSEETSAN

-23 DNANQQFG
+23 DNSNQQFG
-31 LAAANFIPPQ
+31 LAAANLIPPQ

-66 LLPKAFYIPAH
+66 LVPNAFYIPAH

-141 YLRRE
+141 YMRRE
-146 LIQAGNQVGQLGYDM
+146 LIQAGNVVGQLGYDM

-181 VRPQAGLTQVGEI
+181 VRPQSGLTPVSEI
-194 LIQTCEDIEARH
+194 VLQTYQDIEARH
-206 GDLTPPGLTC
+206 QELTPPGLTC

-257 SIVTIGSLYQQQD
+257 SISSIESLYQQQN
-270 ARLLTLQ
+270 AQLLTLQ
-277 NNWQFQWTRPSN
+277 NNWQFTWTRPSN

-297 VFRVKTSL
+297 VFRVKTRL

-327 ALTVGEK
+327 ALTAGEK

-340 MPVFGQDSLPE
+340 VPVFGQNPLPE

-378 AIQQDFIDAVQE
+378 LIQQDFIDAVQE
-390 FGQGKLKVCIGT
+390 FG
-402 SDGTRAPSLAVYTN
+402 DNSLT
-416 FKLLEQRRK
+416 
-425 SFGSNLA
+425 
-432 GLINQKNTSCQLLAD
+432 D
-447 HLGVSLSI
+447 
-455 LYQWQKGV
+455 
-463 CAPKRKAF
+463 
-471 DRLCEYLAVPSTS
+471 
-484 LIYEGWEAI
+484 
-493 CAENTLTNWL
+493 WL

-517 VPAVIFQLPK
+517 VPAVIFQLPQ
-527 VTLAAFLNRLFATDG
+527 TQLAAFLNRLFATDG
-542 WATVLSSRQVQL
+542 WATVLSSGQVQL

-567 QHLLLRFGIIAR
+567 QHLLLRFGIVAR
-579 LKTRSVLYK
+579 LKARSVLYK
-588 GERSAVWQ
+588 GERRAVWQ

-605 QTFVTEIGICGKE
+605 QTFVTEIGIHGKE
-618 QATDEVLAA
+618 QATDAVLAA
-627 LEHKRYQTNRDLI
+627 LQHKRYQTNCDLI
-640 PISVWNQLSTAK
+640 PISVWNQLSAAK
-652 VSAAESWKSLAMK
+652 VDAEESWQSVAIK
-665 AEIAG
+665 AGIAG
-670 HSNIHVGKRA
+670 YSNIHVGKRA
-680 PTGER
+680 PTRER
-685 LLKLATALDNPPLQ
+685 LLKLATALENRPLQ
-699 DLAQSQVYW
+699 ALAQSQVYW
-708 DEIVEIESVGSK
+708 DEIVEIESVGCK

-795 QNEWDQIYKAVDKIS
+795 QNEWEQVYAAIAKIS

-895 NNKRPMMSDLREC
+895 NNKRPMMSDLRE
-908 VAGDT
+908 
-913 LVVLADGRRVPI
+913 
-925 RELVGQK
+925 
-932 PQILAMDEM
+932 
-941 EKITVSESDQV
+941 
-952 WSVGIKPVF
+952 
-961 ELKLASGRS
+961 
-970 LKATARHRIY
+970 
-980 SAQGWQ
+980 
-986 ELHELTIGSRVA
+986 
-998 IARYI
+998 
-1003 PEPQKPIEWPEHQ
+1003 
-1016 IILLAHLMGDGG
+1016 
-1028 YLKGQPLRY
+1028 
-1037 TTASEENSKIV
+1037 
-1048 TKAALPFGVQVNRHP
+1048 
-1063 GKGNWHQLVFSGN
+1063 
-1076 GDRWK
+1076 
-1081 PAGINLW
+1081 
-1088 LREIG
+1088 
-1093 VFDQR
+1093 
-1098 SHEKHI
+1098 
-1104 PNGIFQLP
+1104 
-1112 NHQVAKFIAHL
+1112 
-1123 WSTDGTYHV
+1123 
-1132 PKSERGATK
+1132 
-1141 ISLSTCSLQLA
+1141 
-1152 QGVALLLL
+1152 
-1160 KFSIVARIR
+1160 
-1169 TIYYKEYRPVYTV
+1169 
-1182 DISGKAMQSIFL
+1182 
-1194 EAIGAVGCKVS
+1194 
-1205 DAQRF
+1205 
-1210 SVRLENIKA
+1210 
-1219 NPNRDTLP
+1219 
-1227 IEVFQVIR
+1227 
-1235 DEMKEQNIT
+1235 
-1244 TRQMSA
+1244 
-1250 MRKTAYGGTAHF
+1250 
-1262 KFAPSRAVVLDY
+1262 
-1274 ANLLNSEELA
+1274 
-1284 QKASSDLFWDEV
+1284 
-1296 IEISAVGEEEVFD
+1296 
-1309 LTVPGKES
+1309 
-1317 WLADGI
+1317 
-1323 VSHNSGSIEQDADLV
+1323 SGSIEQDADLV

>member
-1 MSEETSAK
+1 MSEETSAN
-9 QKSSDSS
+9 QKSSDYS
-16 GDFLASR
+16 GDFSVSR
-23 DNANQQFG
+23 DATNSQFGQQFA
-31 LAAANFIPPQ
+31 LPATNLVPPQ

-66 LLPKAFYIPAH
+66 LVPNAFYIPAH

-141 YLRRE
+141 FMRRE
-146 LIQAGNQVGQLGYDM
+146 LIQAGNLVGQLGYDM

-181 VRPQAGLTQVGEI
+181 VRPQSGLTPVSEI
-194 LIQTCEDIEARH
+194 VLQTYQDIEARH
-206 GDLTPPGLTC
+206 QELTPPGLTC

-257 SIVTIGSLYQQQD
+257 SISSIESLYQQQD
-270 ARLLTLQ
+270 AQLLTLQ
-277 NNWQFQWTRPSN
+277 NNWQFTWTRPSN
-289 YVDDGIKP
+289 YIDDGIKP
-297 VFRVKTSL
+297 VFRVKTRL

-316 FLTLDGWQPLS
+316 FLTLDGWRPLS

-340 MPVFGQDSLPE
+340 VPIFGQDPLPE

-378 AIQQDFIDAVQE
+378 VIQQDFIDAVQE
-390 FGQGKLKVCIGT
+390 F
-402 SDGTRAPSLAVYTN
+402 SDNSLT
-416 FKLLEQRRK
+416 
-425 SFGSNLA
+425 
-432 GLINQKNTSCQLLAD
+432 D
-447 HLGVSLSI
+447 
-455 LYQWQKGV
+455 
-463 CAPKRKAF
+463 
-471 DRLCEYLAVPSTS
+471 
-484 LIYEGWEAI
+484 
-493 CAENTLTNWL
+493 WL
-503 KSLGI
+503 KSLGL

-517 VPAVIFQLPK
+517 VPAVIFRLPK
-527 VTLAAFLNRLFATDG
+527 IQLAAFLNRLFATDG
-542 WATVLSSRQVQL
+542 WAAVLSSGQVQL

-579 LKTRSVLYK
+579 LKARSVLYK
-588 GERSAVWQ
+588 DERRAAWQ
-596 IDITDAISI
+596 LDITDAISI
-605 QTFVTEIGICGKE
+605 QTFVAEIGIYGKE
-618 QATDEVLAA
+618 QATDAVLAA

-640 PISVWNQLSTAK
+640 PISVWNQLSAAK
-652 VSAAESWKSLAMK
+652 VDAEESWQSVAIK
-665 AEIAG
+665 AGIAG
-670 HSNIHVGKRA
+670 YSNIHVGKRA
-680 PTGER
+680 PTRDR
-685 LLKLATALDNPPLQ
+685 LLKLATALENRPLQ
-699 DLAQSQVYW
+699 ALAQSQVYW
-708 DEIVEIESVGSK
+708 DEIVEIESVGCK

-795 QNEWDQIYKAVDKIS
+795 QNEWEQVYAAIAKIS

-895 NNKRPMMSDLREC
+895 NNKRPMMSDLRE
-908 VAGDT
+908 
-913 LVVLADGRRVPI
+913 
-925 RELVGQK
+925 
-932 PQILAMDEM
+932 
-941 EKITVSESDQV
+941 
-952 WSVGIKPVF
+952 
-961 ELKLASGRS
+961 
-970 LKATARHRIY
+970 
-980 SAQGWQ
+980 
-986 ELHELTIGSRVA
+986 
-998 IARYI
+998 
-1003 PEPQKPIEWPEHQ
+1003 
-1016 IILLAHLMGDGG
+1016 
-1028 YLKGQPLRY
+1028 
-1037 TTASEENSKIV
+1037 
-1048 TKAALPFGVQVNRHP
+1048 
-1063 GKGNWHQLVFSGN
+1063 
-1076 GDRWK
+1076 
-1081 PAGINLW
+1081 
-1088 LREIG
+1088 
-1093 VFDQR
+1093 
-1098 SHEKHI
+1098 
-1104 PNGIFQLP
+1104 
-1112 NHQVAKFIAHL
+1112 
-1123 WSTDGTYHV
+1123 
-1132 PKSERGATK
+1132 
-1141 ISLSTCSLQLA
+1141 
-1152 QGVALLLL
+1152 
-1160 KFSIVARIR
+1160 
-1169 TIYYKEYRPVYTV
+1169 
-1182 DISGKAMQSIFL
+1182 
-1194 EAIGAVGCKVS
+1194 
-1205 DAQRF
+1205 
-1210 SVRLENIKA
+1210 
-1219 NPNRDTLP
+1219 
-1227 IEVFQVIR
+1227 
-1235 DEMKEQNIT
+1235 
-1244 TRQMSA
+1244 
-1250 MRKTAYGGTAHF
+1250 
-1262 KFAPSRAVVLDY
+1262 
-1274 ANLLNSEELA
+1274 
-1284 QKASSDLFWDEV
+1284 
-1296 IEISAVGEEEVFD
+1296 
-1309 LTVPGKES
+1309 
-1317 WLADGI
+1317 
-1323 VSHNSGSIEQDADLV
+1323 SGSIEQDADLV

-1344 AYYNPDTPDRDI
+1344 AYYNPETPDRDI

>member
-1 MSEETSAK
+1 MSEETSAV

-16 GDFLASR
+16 GDFLASK
-23 DNANQQFG
+23 DNSNQQFG
-31 LAAANFIPPQ
+31 LAAASMIPPQ

-66 LLPKAFYIPAH
+66 LVPNAFYIPAH

-94 DLLNVSNWL
+94 DLLNVANWL

-141 YLRRE
+141 YMRRE

-194 LIQTCEDIEARH
+194 LIQTCEGIEARH
-206 GDLTPPGLTC
+206 NDLTPPGLTC

-257 SIVTIGSLYQQQD
+257 SISSIEHLYQQRD
-270 ARLLTLQ
+270 AHLLTLQ
-277 NNWQFQWTRPSN
+277 NNWQFTWTRPSN

-297 VFRVKTSL
+297 VFRVKTRL

-316 FLTLDGWQPLS
+316 FLTLDGWRPLS

-340 MPVFGQDSLPE
+340 VPIFGQDPLPE

-365 LSQGTPR
+365 LSQETPR
-372 FTNTNP
+372 FINTNP
-378 AIQQDFIDAVQE
+378 VIQQDFIDAVQE
-390 FGQGKLKVCIGT
+390 FSQGSLKVRTGT
-402 SDGTRAPSLAVYTN
+402 AGGTRAPSLAVSTD

-425 SFGSNLA
+425 IFGSNLSR
-432 GLINQKNTSCQLLAD
+432 LLKQKDTSYQLLAD
-447 HLGVSLSI
+447 HLGASVSL

-463 CAPKRKAF
+463 CVPKREMF
-471 DRLCEYLAVPSTS
+471 DRLCEYLAIPATN
-484 LIYEGWEAI
+484 LIPEGWEAI
-493 CAENTLTNWL
+493 CANNSLTDWL

-508 WGKTSHDKF
+508 WGKTSHEKF
-517 VPAVIFQLPK
+517 VPAVIFQLPRIQ
-527 VTLAAFLNRLFATDG
+527 LAAFLNRLFAPDG
-542 WATVLSSRQVQL
+542 WATVLSSGQVQL

-579 LKTRSVLYK
+579 LKARSVLCK
-588 GERSAVWQ
+588 GERRAAWQ

-605 QTFVTEIGICGKE
+605 QTFVAEIGIHGKK
-618 QATDEVLAA
+618 QATDAVLAA
-627 LEHKRYQTNRDLI
+627 SEQKRHQTNRDLI
-640 PISVWNQLSTAK
+640 PFSVWNQLSAVK
-652 VSAAESWKSLAMK
+652 VNAEKSSQSVAIK
-665 AEIAG
+665 AGIAG
-670 HSNIHVGKRA
+670 YSNIHVGKRA
-680 PTGER
+680 PTQR
-685 LLKLATALDNPPLQ
+685 LLKLATALEHRPLQ
-699 DLAQSQVYW
+699 ALAQSQVYW
-708 DEIVEIESVGSK
+708 DEIVEIESVGCK

-795 QNEWDQIYKAVDKIS
+795 QNEWDQIYKAIDKIA

-895 NNKRPMMSDLREC
+895 NNKRPMMSDLRE
-908 VAGDT
+908 
-913 LVVLADGRRVPI
+913 
-925 RELVGQK
+925 
-932 PQILAMDEM
+932 
-941 EKITVSESDQV
+941 
-952 WSVGIKPVF
+952 
-961 ELKLASGRS
+961 
-970 LKATARHRIY
+970 
-980 SAQGWQ
+980 
-986 ELHELTIGSRVA
+986 
-998 IARYI
+998 
-1003 PEPQKPIEWPEHQ
+1003 
-1016 IILLAHLMGDGG
+1016 
-1028 YLKGQPLRY
+1028 
-1037 TTASEENSKIV
+1037 
-1048 TKAALPFGVQVNRHP
+1048 
-1063 GKGNWHQLVFSGN
+1063 
-1076 GDRWK
+1076 
-1081 PAGINLW
+1081 
-1088 LREIG
+1088 
-1093 VFDQR
+1093 
-1098 SHEKHI
+1098 
-1104 PNGIFQLP
+1104 
-1112 NHQVAKFIAHL
+1112 
-1123 WSTDGTYHV
+1123 
-1132 PKSERGATK
+1132 
-1141 ISLSTCSLQLA
+1141 
-1152 QGVALLLL
+1152 
-1160 KFSIVARIR
+1160 
-1169 TIYYKEYRPVYTV
+1169 
-1182 DISGKAMQSIFL
+1182 
-1194 EAIGAVGCKVS
+1194 
-1205 DAQRF
+1205 
-1210 SVRLENIKA
+1210 
-1219 NPNRDTLP
+1219 
-1227 IEVFQVIR
+1227 
-1235 DEMKEQNIT
+1235 
-1244 TRQMSA
+1244 
-1250 MRKTAYGGTAHF
+1250 
-1262 KFAPSRAVVLDY
+1262 
-1274 ANLLNSEELA
+1274 
-1284 QKASSDLFWDEV
+1284 
-1296 IEISAVGEEEVFD
+1296 
-1309 LTVPGKES
+1309 
-1317 WLADGI
+1317 
-1323 VSHNSGSIEQDADLV
+1323 SGSIEQDADLV

>member
-1 MSEETSAK
+1 MSEETSAI

-16 GDFLASR
+16 GGFLATR
-23 DNANQQFG
+23 DNSQQFG
-31 LAAANFIPPQ
+31 LAAANLIPPQ

-66 LLPKAFYIPAH
+66 LVPNAFYIPAH

-103 ADNQLLE
+103 ADNLLLE

-141 YLRRE
+141 YMRRE
-146 LIQAGNQVGQLGYDM
+146 LIQAGNMVGQLGYDL

-194 LIQTCEDIEARH
+194 LIQTCEAIEARH
-206 GDLTPPGLTC
+206 NDLTPPGLTC

-247 YDAEIVLADG
+247 YDTEIVLADG
-257 SIVTIGSLYQQQD
+257 SISTIQSLYQQQD
-270 ARLLTLQ
+270 AQLLTLQ
-277 NNWQFQWTRPSN
+277 NNWQFKWTRPSN

-327 ALTVGEK
+327 TLTVGEK
-334 IAVPRI
+334 IAVPRVV
-340 MPVFGQDSLPE
+340 PVFGQNSLPE
-351 CAVKILGYLIGDGN
+351 CAAKILGYLIGDGN

-372 FTNTNP
+372 FTNTNLV
-378 AIQQDFIDAVQE
+378 IQQDFIDAVQE
-390 FGQGKLKVCIGT
+390 FSQGRLKVHIGA
-402 SDGTRAPSLAVYTN
+402 GKTRAPSLAVSTD
-416 FKLLEQRRK
+416 FKLLEQHRK
-425 SFGSNLA
+425 IFGSNLSR
-432 GLINQKNTSCQLLAD
+432 LLNQKNISYQLLAD
-447 HLGVSLSI
+447 HLGVGLSI

-463 CAPKRKAF
+463 CAPKRETF
-471 DRLCEYLAVPSTS
+471 DRLCEYLEIPAIS
-484 LIYEGWEAI
+484 LIPEGWEAI
-493 CAENTLTNWL
+493 CADNSLTKWL
-503 KSLGI
+503 KLLGI
-508 WGKTSHDKF
+508 WGKTSHNKF
-517 VPAVIFQLPK
+517 VPEIIFQLPK
-527 VTLAAFLNRLFATDG
+527 VQLAAFLNRLFATDG
-542 WATVLSSRQVQL
+542 WATVLSSGQVQL

-567 QHLLLRFGIIAR
+567 QHLLLRFGVIAR
-579 LKTRSVLYK
+579 LKARSVLYK
-588 GERSAVWQ
+588 GERRAVWQ
-596 IDITDAISI
+596 LDITDAISI
-605 QTFVTEIGICGKE
+605 QAFVVEIGICGKE
-618 QATDEVLAA
+618 QATSKVLAA

-640 PISVWNQLSTAK
+640 PISVWGQLSAAK
-652 VSAAESWKSLAMK
+652 ESAEESWKSVAIK
-665 AEIAG
+665 AGIAG
-670 HSNIHVGKRA
+670 YSNIHVGKRA
-680 PTGER
+680 PTRER
-685 LLKLATALDNPPLQ
+685 LLKLATALESSPLK

-795 QNEWDQIYKAVDKIS
+795 QNEWDQIYKAIEKIAD
-810 ELPIYIDDTANMMV
+810 LPIYIDDTANMMV

-895 NNKRPMMSDLREC
+895 NNKRPMMSDLRE
-908 VAGDT
+908 
-913 LVVLADGRRVPI
+913 
-925 RELVGQK
+925 
-932 PQILAMDEM
+932 
-941 EKITVSESDQV
+941 
-952 WSVGIKPVF
+952 
-961 ELKLASGRS
+961 
-970 LKATARHRIY
+970 
-980 SAQGWQ
+980 
-986 ELHELTIGSRVA
+986 
-998 IARYI
+998 
-1003 PEPQKPIEWPEHQ
+1003 
-1016 IILLAHLMGDGG
+1016 
-1028 YLKGQPLRY
+1028 
-1037 TTASEENSKIV
+1037 
-1048 TKAALPFGVQVNRHP
+1048 
-1063 GKGNWHQLVFSGN
+1063 
-1076 GDRWK
+1076 
-1081 PAGINLW
+1081 
-1088 LREIG
+1088 
-1093 VFDQR
+1093 
-1098 SHEKHI
+1098 
-1104 PNGIFQLP
+1104 
-1112 NHQVAKFIAHL
+1112 
-1123 WSTDGTYHV
+1123 
-1132 PKSERGATK
+1132 
-1141 ISLSTCSLQLA
+1141 
-1152 QGVALLLL
+1152 
-1160 KFSIVARIR
+1160 
-1169 TIYYKEYRPVYTV
+1169 
-1182 DISGKAMQSIFL
+1182 
-1194 EAIGAVGCKVS
+1194 
-1205 DAQRF
+1205 
-1210 SVRLENIKA
+1210 
-1219 NPNRDTLP
+1219 
-1227 IEVFQVIR
+1227 
-1235 DEMKEQNIT
+1235 
-1244 TRQMSA
+1244 
-1250 MRKTAYGGTAHF
+1250 
-1262 KFAPSRAVVLDY
+1262 
-1274 ANLLNSEELA
+1274 
-1284 QKASSDLFWDEV
+1284 
-1296 IEISAVGEEEVFD
+1296 
-1309 LTVPGKES
+1309 
-1317 WLADGI
+1317 
-1323 VSHNSGSIEQDADLV
+1323 SGSIEQDADLV

>member
-1 MSEETSAK
+1 MSEETSAI

-23 DNANQQFG
+23 DNSSQQFG
-31 LAAANFIPPQ
+31 LAAANLIPPQ

-66 LLPKAFYIPAH
+66 LVPNAFYIPAH

-94 DLLNVSNWL
+94 DLLNVANWL
-103 ADNQLLE
+103 ADNLLLE

-141 YLRRE
+141 YMRRE
-146 LIQAGNQVGQLGYDM
+146 LIQAGNVVGQLGYDM

-181 VRPQAGLTQVGEI
+181 VRPQAGLTPVGEI
-194 LIQTCEDIEARH
+194 ILQTFEDIVARNQ
-206 GDLTPPGLTC
+206 DLTPPGLTC

-257 SIVTIGSLYQQQD
+257 SISSIESLYQQQN
-270 ARLLTLQ
+270 AQLLTLQ
-277 NNWQFQWTRPSN
+277 NNWQFTWTRPSN

-297 VFRVKTSL
+297 VFRVKTCL

-334 IAVPRI
+334 IAVPKI
-340 MPVFGQDSLPE
+340 VPVFGQNPLPE
-351 CAVKILGYLIGDGN
+351 CAVKILGYLIGDDKCNEPRLKLISGN
-365 LSQGTPR
+365 LLPGIPR
-372 FTNTNP
+372 FANINP
-378 AIQQDFIDAVQE
+378 AIQQEFMNAVQD
-390 FGQGKLKVCIGT
+390 FGESTLK
-402 SDGTRAPSLAVYTN
+402 D
-416 FKLLEQRRK
+416 
-425 SFGSNLA
+425 
-432 GLINQKNTSCQLLAD
+432 
-447 HLGVSLSI
+447 
-455 LYQWQKGV
+455 
-463 CAPKRKAF
+463 
-471 DRLCEYLAVPSTS
+471 
-484 LIYEGWEAI
+484 
-493 CAENTLTNWL
+493 WL
-503 KSLGI
+503 KSLDLG
-508 WGKTSHDKF
+508 SNLSQNRLL
-517 VPAVIFQLPK
+517 PAVIFQLPK
-527 VTLAAFLNRLFATDG
+527 LQLATFLNSLFASGG
-542 WATVLSSRQVQL
+542 WITVAGKEQSRI
-554 GFATV
+554 GFETV

-567 QHLLLRFGIIAR
+567 QHLLLRFGVMAGLTFKLASR
-579 LKTRSVLYK
+579 HDLNSP
-588 GERSAVWQ
+588 GWQ
-596 IDITDAISI
+596 INITDTFSI
-605 QTFVTEIGICGKE
+605 HTFMAEIGIGGQKE
-618 QATDEVLAA
+618 TATE
-627 LEHKRYQTNRDLI
+627 
-640 PISVWNQLSTAK
+640 
-652 VSAAESWKSLAMK
+652 
-665 AEIAG
+665 
-670 HSNIHVGKRA
+670 
-680 PTGER
+680 
-685 LLKLATALDNPPLQ
+685 KLPLQ
-699 DLAQSQVYW
+699 ALAQSQVYW
-708 DEIVEIESVGSK
+708 DEIVEIESVGCK

-795 QNEWDQIYKAVDKIS
+795 QNEWEQVYAAIAKIS

-895 NNKRPMMSDLREC
+895 NNKRPMMSDLRE
-908 VAGDT
+908 
-913 LVVLADGRRVPI
+913 
-925 RELVGQK
+925 
-932 PQILAMDEM
+932 
-941 EKITVSESDQV
+941 
-952 WSVGIKPVF
+952 
-961 ELKLASGRS
+961 
-970 LKATARHRIY
+970 
-980 SAQGWQ
+980 
-986 ELHELTIGSRVA
+986 
-998 IARYI
+998 
-1003 PEPQKPIEWPEHQ
+1003 
-1016 IILLAHLMGDGG
+1016 
-1028 YLKGQPLRY
+1028 
-1037 TTASEENSKIV
+1037 
-1048 TKAALPFGVQVNRHP
+1048 
-1063 GKGNWHQLVFSGN
+1063 
-1076 GDRWK
+1076 
-1081 PAGINLW
+1081 
-1088 LREIG
+1088 
-1093 VFDQR
+1093 
-1098 SHEKHI
+1098 
-1104 PNGIFQLP
+1104 
-1112 NHQVAKFIAHL
+1112 
-1123 WSTDGTYHV
+1123 
-1132 PKSERGATK
+1132 
-1141 ISLSTCSLQLA
+1141 
-1152 QGVALLLL
+1152 
-1160 KFSIVARIR
+1160 
-1169 TIYYKEYRPVYTV
+1169 
-1182 DISGKAMQSIFL
+1182 
-1194 EAIGAVGCKVS
+1194 
-1205 DAQRF
+1205 
-1210 SVRLENIKA
+1210 
-1219 NPNRDTLP
+1219 
-1227 IEVFQVIR
+1227 
-1235 DEMKEQNIT
+1235 
-1244 TRQMSA
+1244 
-1250 MRKTAYGGTAHF
+1250 
-1262 KFAPSRAVVLDY
+1262 
-1274 ANLLNSEELA
+1274 
-1284 QKASSDLFWDEV
+1284 
-1296 IEISAVGEEEVFD
+1296 
-1309 LTVPGKES
+1309 
-1317 WLADGI
+1317 
-1323 VSHNSGSIEQDADLV
+1323 SGSIEQDADLV

>member
-1 MSEETSAK
+1 MSEETSAI

-16 GDFLASR
+16 GDFSASR
-23 DNANQQFG
+23 DNSSQQFG
-31 LAAANFIPPQ
+31 LAAANMIPPQ

-66 LLPKAFYIPAH
+66 LVPNAFYIPAH

-94 DLLNVSNWL
+94 DLLNVANWL

-141 YLRRE
+141 YMRRE

-206 GDLTPPGLTC
+206 DSLTPPGLTC

-257 SIVTIGSLYQQQD
+257 SIATIQSLYQQQD
-270 ARLLTLQ
+270 AQLLTLQ
-277 NNWQFQWTRPSN
+277 NNWQFKWTQPSN

-340 MPVFGQDSLPE
+340 MPIFGQDPLPE
-351 CAVKILGYLIGDGN
+351 CAVKILGYLIGDGT

-390 FGQGKLKVCIGT
+390 FSQGKLKVRIGT
-402 SDGTRAPSLAVYTN
+402 SGGTRAPRLAVSTD
-416 FKLLEQRRK
+416 FKLLKQHRK

-432 GLINQKNTSCQLLAD
+432 GLIKQKNTSYQLLAD

-463 CAPKRKAF
+463 CVPKRETF
-471 DRLCEYLAVPSTS
+471 DQLCEYLAVPATS
-484 LIYEGWEAI
+484 LTFEGWEAI
-493 CAENTLTNWL
+493 CAENALTKWL

-517 VPAVIFQLPK
+517 VPTVIFQLPK
-527 VTLAAFLNRLFATDG
+527 VPLAAFLNRLFATDG
-542 WATVLSSRQVQL
+542 WATVLSSGQAQL

-567 QHLLLRFGIIAR
+567 QHLLLRFGIIVR

-588 GERSAVWQ
+588 GERRAVWQ

-627 LEHKRYQTNRDLI
+627 LEHKRYQTNCDLI
-640 PISVWNQLSTAK
+640 PISVWDQLSTAK
-652 VSAAESWKSLAMK
+652 VNAAESWTSLAMK
-665 AEIAG
+665 AGIAG
-670 HSNIHVGKRA
+670 YSNIHVGKRA
-680 PTGER
+680 PTRER
-685 LLKLATALDNPPLQ
+685 LLKLATALDNSPLQ

-708 DEIVEIESVGSK
+708 DEIVEIESVGFK

-727 PDTHNFV
+727 PGTHNFV

-795 QNEWDQIYKAVDKIS
+795 QNEWDQIYKAIDKIA

-895 NNKRPMMSDLREC
+895 NNKRPMMSDLRE
-908 VAGDT
+908 
-913 LVVLADGRRVPI
+913 
-925 RELVGQK
+925 
-932 PQILAMDEM
+932 
-941 EKITVSESDQV
+941 
-952 WSVGIKPVF
+952 
-961 ELKLASGRS
+961 
-970 LKATARHRIY
+970 
-980 SAQGWQ
+980 
-986 ELHELTIGSRVA
+986 
-998 IARYI
+998 
-1003 PEPQKPIEWPEHQ
+1003 
-1016 IILLAHLMGDGG
+1016 
-1028 YLKGQPLRY
+1028 
-1037 TTASEENSKIV
+1037 
-1048 TKAALPFGVQVNRHP
+1048 
-1063 GKGNWHQLVFSGN
+1063 
-1076 GDRWK
+1076 
-1081 PAGINLW
+1081 
-1088 LREIG
+1088 
-1093 VFDQR
+1093 
-1098 SHEKHI
+1098 
-1104 PNGIFQLP
+1104 
-1112 NHQVAKFIAHL
+1112 
-1123 WSTDGTYHV
+1123 
-1132 PKSERGATK
+1132 
-1141 ISLSTCSLQLA
+1141 
-1152 QGVALLLL
+1152 
-1160 KFSIVARIR
+1160 
-1169 TIYYKEYRPVYTV
+1169 
-1182 DISGKAMQSIFL
+1182 
-1194 EAIGAVGCKVS
+1194 
-1205 DAQRF
+1205 
-1210 SVRLENIKA
+1210 
-1219 NPNRDTLP
+1219 
-1227 IEVFQVIR
+1227 
-1235 DEMKEQNIT
+1235 
-1244 TRQMSA
+1244 
-1250 MRKTAYGGTAHF
+1250 
-1262 KFAPSRAVVLDY
+1262 
-1274 ANLLNSEELA
+1274 
-1284 QKASSDLFWDEV
+1284 
-1296 IEISAVGEEEVFD
+1296 
-1309 LTVPGKES
+1309 
-1317 WLADGI
+1317 
-1323 VSHNSGSIEQDADLV
+1323 SGSIEQDADLV

>member
-1 MSEETSAK
+1 MSEETSAN

-23 DNANQQFG
+23 DNSNQQFG
-31 LAAANFIPPQ
+31 LAAANLIPPQ

-66 LLPKAFYIPAH
+66 LVPNAFYIPAH

-141 YLRRE
+141 YMRRE
-146 LIQAGNQVGQLGYDM
+146 LIQAGNVVGQLGYDM

-181 VRPQAGLTQVGEI
+181 VRPQSGLTPVSEI
-194 LIQTCEDIEARH
+194 VLQTYQDIEARH
-206 GDLTPPGLTC
+206 QELTPPGLTC

-257 SIVTIGSLYQQQD
+257 SISSIESLYQQQN
-270 ARLLTLQ
+270 AQLLTLQ
-277 NNWQFQWTRPSN
+277 NNWQFTWTRPSN

-297 VFRVKTSL
+297 VFRVKTRL

-340 MPVFGQDSLPE
+340 VPVFGQNPLPE

-365 LSQGTPR
+365 LRQGTPR

-378 AIQQDFIDAVQE
+378 LIQQDFIDAVQE
-390 FGQGKLKVCIGT
+390 FG
-402 SDGTRAPSLAVYTN
+402 DNSLT
-416 FKLLEQRRK
+416 
-425 SFGSNLA
+425 
-432 GLINQKNTSCQLLAD
+432 D
-447 HLGVSLSI
+447 
-455 LYQWQKGV
+455 
-463 CAPKRKAF
+463 
-471 DRLCEYLAVPSTS
+471 
-484 LIYEGWEAI
+484 
-493 CAENTLTNWL
+493 WL

-517 VPAVIFQLPK
+517 VPAVIFQLPQ
-527 VTLAAFLNRLFATDG
+527 TQLAAFLNRLFATDG
-542 WATVLSSRQVQL
+542 WATVLSSGQVQL

-567 QHLLLRFGIIAR
+567 QHLLLRFGIVAR
-579 LKTRSVLYK
+579 LKARSVLYK
-588 GERSAVWQ
+588 GERRAVWQ

-605 QTFVTEIGICGKE
+605 QTFVTEIGIHGKE
-618 QATDEVLAA
+618 QATDAVLAA
-627 LEHKRYQTNRDLI
+627 LQHKRYQTNCDLI
-640 PISVWNQLSTAK
+640 PISVWNQLSAAK
-652 VSAAESWKSLAMK
+652 VDAEESWQSVAIK
-665 AEIAG
+665 AGIAG
-670 HSNIHVGKRA
+670 YSNIHVGKRA
-680 PTGER
+680 PTRER
-685 LLKLATALDNPPLQ
+685 LLKLATALENRPLQ
-699 DLAQSQVYW
+699 ALAQSQVYW
-708 DEIVEIESVGSK
+708 DEIVEIESVGCK

-795 QNEWDQIYKAVDKIS
+795 QNEWEQVYAAIAKIS

-895 NNKRPMMSDLREC
+895 NNKRPMMSDLRE
-908 VAGDT
+908 
-913 LVVLADGRRVPI
+913 
-925 RELVGQK
+925 
-932 PQILAMDEM
+932 
-941 EKITVSESDQV
+941 
-952 WSVGIKPVF
+952 
-961 ELKLASGRS
+961 
-970 LKATARHRIY
+970 
-980 SAQGWQ
+980 
-986 ELHELTIGSRVA
+986 
-998 IARYI
+998 
-1003 PEPQKPIEWPEHQ
+1003 
-1016 IILLAHLMGDGG
+1016 
-1028 YLKGQPLRY
+1028 
-1037 TTASEENSKIV
+1037 
-1048 TKAALPFGVQVNRHP
+1048 
-1063 GKGNWHQLVFSGN
+1063 
-1076 GDRWK
+1076 
-1081 PAGINLW
+1081 
-1088 LREIG
+1088 
-1093 VFDQR
+1093 
-1098 SHEKHI
+1098 
-1104 PNGIFQLP
+1104 
-1112 NHQVAKFIAHL
+1112 
-1123 WSTDGTYHV
+1123 
-1132 PKSERGATK
+1132 
-1141 ISLSTCSLQLA
+1141 
-1152 QGVALLLL
+1152 
-1160 KFSIVARIR
+1160 
-1169 TIYYKEYRPVYTV
+1169 
-1182 DISGKAMQSIFL
+1182 
-1194 EAIGAVGCKVS
+1194 
-1205 DAQRF
+1205 
-1210 SVRLENIKA
+1210 
-1219 NPNRDTLP
+1219 
-1227 IEVFQVIR
+1227 
-1235 DEMKEQNIT
+1235 
-1244 TRQMSA
+1244 
-1250 MRKTAYGGTAHF
+1250 
-1262 KFAPSRAVVLDY
+1262 
-1274 ANLLNSEELA
+1274 
-1284 QKASSDLFWDEV
+1284 
-1296 IEISAVGEEEVFD
+1296 
-1309 LTVPGKES
+1309 
-1317 WLADGI
+1317 
-1323 VSHNSGSIEQDADLV
+1323 SGSIEQDADLV

>member
-1 MSEETSAK
+1 MSEETSAN
-9 QKSSDSS
+9 QKSSDAS

-23 DNANQQFG
+23 DTSNNQFGQQFA
-31 LAAANFIPPQ
+31 LPATNLIPPQ

-66 LLPKAFYIPAH
+66 LVPNAFYIPAH

-141 YLRRE
+141 FMRRE
-146 LIQAGNQVGQLGYDM
+146 LIQAGNLVGQLGYDLS
-161 GKPLEQVLDQAE
+161 KPLEHVLDQAE

-181 VRPQAGLTQVGEI
+181 VRPQSGLTPVSEI
-194 LIQTCEDIEARH
+194 VLQTYQEIEDRH
-206 GDLTPPGLTC
+206 QNLVPPGLTC

-230 SDLIIVA
+230 SDLIIIA

-247 YDAEIVLADG
+247 ADAEIVLADG
-257 SIVTIGSLYQQQD
+257 SIATIESLYQQKN
-270 ARLLTLQ
+270 AELLTLQ
-277 NNWQFQWTRPSN
+277 NNWQFNWTQPSD
-289 YVDDGIKP
+289 YIDDGIKP
-297 VFRVKTSL
+297 VFLVKTSL

-316 FLTLDGWQPLS
+316 FLTLEGWQPLS
-327 ALTVGEK
+327 VLAVGEK

-340 MPVFGQDSLPE
+340 MPVFGQKPLPD

-378 AIQQDFIDAVQE
+378 VIQQDFINAVQE
-390 FGQGKLKVCIGT
+390 FG
-402 SDGTRAPSLAVYTN
+402 A
-416 FKLLEQRRK
+416 
-425 SFGSNLA
+425 
-432 GLINQKNTSCQLLAD
+432 
-447 HLGVSLSI
+447 
-455 LYQWQKGV
+455 
-463 CAPKRKAF
+463 
-471 DRLCEYLAVPSTS
+471 
-484 LIYEGWEAI
+484 
-493 CAENTLTNWL
+493 NTLTDWL

-508 WGKTSHDKF
+508 WGKVSHDKF
-517 VPAVIFQLPK
+517 VPAAIFQLPK
-527 VTLAAFLNRLFATDG
+527 LQLSIFLNSLFATDG
-542 WATVLSSRQVQL
+542 WAAVLASGQVQL
-554 GFATV
+554 GFTTV

-579 LKTRSVLYK
+579 LKARSVLYK
-588 GERSAVWQ
+588 GQHRAAWQ

-618 QATDEVLAA
+618 EATNKVLST
-627 LEHKRYQTNRDLI
+627 LEHKRYQTNCDLI
-640 PISVWNQLSTAK
+640 PISVWNQLREAK
-652 VSAAESWKSLAMK
+652 VSAEESWSSVAMK
-665 AEIAG
+665 AGIVG

-680 PTGER
+680 PTRDR
-685 LLKLATALDNPPLQ
+685 LLKLATALENSSLQ
-699 DLAQSQVYW
+699 ALAQSQVYW
-708 DEIVEIESVGSK
+708 DEIVSIEPLGSK

-727 PDTHNFV
+727 PHTHNFV

-748 IAYNMALLH
+748 IAYNMALIH

-795 QNEWDQIYKAVDKIS
+795 QNEWEQVYAAIGKIS

-875 RELNVPIIALSQ
+875 RELGVPIIALSQ

-895 NNKRPMMSDLREC
+895 NNKRPMMSDLRE
-908 VAGDT
+908 
-913 LVVLADGRRVPI
+913 
-925 RELVGQK
+925 
-932 PQILAMDEM
+932 
-941 EKITVSESDQV
+941 
-952 WSVGIKPVF
+952 
-961 ELKLASGRS
+961 
-970 LKATARHRIY
+970 
-980 SAQGWQ
+980 
-986 ELHELTIGSRVA
+986 
-998 IARYI
+998 
-1003 PEPQKPIEWPEHQ
+1003 
-1016 IILLAHLMGDGG
+1016 
-1028 YLKGQPLRY
+1028 
-1037 TTASEENSKIV
+1037 
-1048 TKAALPFGVQVNRHP
+1048 
-1063 GKGNWHQLVFSGN
+1063 
-1076 GDRWK
+1076 
-1081 PAGINLW
+1081 
-1088 LREIG
+1088 
-1093 VFDQR
+1093 
-1098 SHEKHI
+1098 
-1104 PNGIFQLP
+1104 
-1112 NHQVAKFIAHL
+1112 
-1123 WSTDGTYHV
+1123 
-1132 PKSERGATK
+1132 
-1141 ISLSTCSLQLA
+1141 
-1152 QGVALLLL
+1152 
-1160 KFSIVARIR
+1160 
-1169 TIYYKEYRPVYTV
+1169 
-1182 DISGKAMQSIFL
+1182 
-1194 EAIGAVGCKVS
+1194 
-1205 DAQRF
+1205 
-1210 SVRLENIKA
+1210 
-1219 NPNRDTLP
+1219 
-1227 IEVFQVIR
+1227 
-1235 DEMKEQNIT
+1235 
-1244 TRQMSA
+1244 
-1250 MRKTAYGGTAHF
+1250 
-1262 KFAPSRAVVLDY
+1262 
-1274 ANLLNSEELA
+1274 
-1284 QKASSDLFWDEV
+1284 
-1296 IEISAVGEEEVFD
+1296 
-1309 LTVPGKES
+1309 
-1317 WLADGI
+1317 
-1323 VSHNSGSIEQDADLV
+1323 SGSIEQDADLV

-1344 AYYNPDTPDRDI
+1344 AYYNPDTPDKDI

>member
-1 MSEETSAK
+1 MSEETSAN
-9 QKSSDSS
+9 QKSPDYS
-16 GDFLASR
+16 GDFSVSR
-23 DNANQQFG
+23 DATNSQFGQQFA
-31 LAAANFIPPQ
+31 LPATNLIPPQ

-66 LLPKAFYIPAH
+66 LVPNAFYIPAH

-141 YLRRE
+141 FMRRE
-146 LIQAGNQVGQLGYDM
+146 LIQAGNLVGQLGYDM

-181 VRPQAGLTQVGEI
+181 VRPQSGLTPVSEI
-194 LIQTCEDIEARH
+194 VLQTYQDIEARH
-206 GDLTPPGLTC
+206 QELTPPGLTC

-257 SIVTIGSLYQQQD
+257 SISSIESLYQQQD
-270 ARLLTLQ
+270 AQLLTLQ
-277 NNWQFQWTRPSN
+277 NNWQFTWTRPSN
-289 YVDDGIKP
+289 YIDDGIKP
-297 VFRVKTSL
+297 VFRVKTRL

-316 FLTLDGWQPLS
+316 FLTLDGWRPLS

-340 MPVFGQDSLPE
+340 VPIFGQDPLPE

-378 AIQQDFIDAVQE
+378 VIQQDFIDAVQE
-390 FGQGKLKVCIGT
+390 FG
-402 SDGTRAPSLAVYTN
+402 DNSLT
-416 FKLLEQRRK
+416 
-425 SFGSNLA
+425 
-432 GLINQKNTSCQLLAD
+432 D
-447 HLGVSLSI
+447 
-455 LYQWQKGV
+455 
-463 CAPKRKAF
+463 
-471 DRLCEYLAVPSTS
+471 
-484 LIYEGWEAI
+484 
-493 CAENTLTNWL
+493 WL
-503 KSLGI
+503 KSLGL

-517 VPAVIFQLPK
+517 VPAVIFQLPQ
-527 VTLAAFLNRLFATDG
+527 TQLAAFLNRLFATDG
-542 WATVLSSRQVQL
+542 WAAVLSSGQVQL

-579 LKTRSVLYK
+579 LKARSVLYK
-588 GERSAVWQ
+588 DERRAAWQ
-596 IDITDAISI
+596 LDITDAISI
-605 QTFVTEIGICGKE
+605 QTFVAEIGIYGKE
-618 QATDEVLAA
+618 QATDAVLAA

-640 PISVWNQLSTAK
+640 PISVWNQLSAAK
-652 VSAAESWKSLAMK
+652 VDAEESWQSVAIK
-665 AEIAG
+665 AGIAG
-670 HSNIHVGKRA
+670 YSNIHVGKRA
-680 PTGER
+680 PTRDR
-685 LLKLATALDNPPLQ
+685 LLKLATALENRPLQ
-699 DLAQSQVYW
+699 ALAQSQVYW
-708 DEIVEIESVGSK
+708 DEIVEIESVGCK

-795 QNEWDQIYKAVDKIS
+795 QNEWEQVYAAIAKIS

-895 NNKRPMMSDLREC
+895 NNKRPMMSDLRE
-908 VAGDT
+908 
-913 LVVLADGRRVPI
+913 
-925 RELVGQK
+925 
-932 PQILAMDEM
+932 
-941 EKITVSESDQV
+941 
-952 WSVGIKPVF
+952 
-961 ELKLASGRS
+961 
-970 LKATARHRIY
+970 
-980 SAQGWQ
+980 
-986 ELHELTIGSRVA
+986 
-998 IARYI
+998 
-1003 PEPQKPIEWPEHQ
+1003 
-1016 IILLAHLMGDGG
+1016 
-1028 YLKGQPLRY
+1028 
-1037 TTASEENSKIV
+1037 
-1048 TKAALPFGVQVNRHP
+1048 
-1063 GKGNWHQLVFSGN
+1063 
-1076 GDRWK
+1076 
-1081 PAGINLW
+1081 
-1088 LREIG
+1088 
-1093 VFDQR
+1093 
-1098 SHEKHI
+1098 
-1104 PNGIFQLP
+1104 
-1112 NHQVAKFIAHL
+1112 
-1123 WSTDGTYHV
+1123 
-1132 PKSERGATK
+1132 
-1141 ISLSTCSLQLA
+1141 
-1152 QGVALLLL
+1152 
-1160 KFSIVARIR
+1160 
-1169 TIYYKEYRPVYTV
+1169 
-1182 DISGKAMQSIFL
+1182 
-1194 EAIGAVGCKVS
+1194 
-1205 DAQRF
+1205 
-1210 SVRLENIKA
+1210 
-1219 NPNRDTLP
+1219 
-1227 IEVFQVIR
+1227 
-1235 DEMKEQNIT
+1235 
-1244 TRQMSA
+1244 
-1250 MRKTAYGGTAHF
+1250 
-1262 KFAPSRAVVLDY
+1262 
-1274 ANLLNSEELA
+1274 
-1284 QKASSDLFWDEV
+1284 
-1296 IEISAVGEEEVFD
+1296 
-1309 LTVPGKES
+1309 
-1317 WLADGI
+1317 
-1323 VSHNSGSIEQDADLV
+1323 SGSIEQDADLV